1 MIRWI
6 SKKLLNLPH
15 SRILC
20 TQCALMGTALN
31 NNNNIIIFI
40 LMRMKNHFSKM
51 GMALLNAALL
61 STVGFTSCAD
71 DKFHLKDY
79 EETTPSFLGQSI
91 YHELQNRGN
100 YTTVVRLIDDLEY
113 AEVLSKTGSKTLF
126 VANDSAYAEFF
137 KNNPWGVTSYDDLS
151 KNQKRVL
158 LNSSMLNNAYV
169 LEMLANI
176 EGGGKN
182 LCLRQGTSATASDSV
197 TRWAVTELPA
207 TQSTVDMDWF
217 KALREKGDSVYMAL
231 DATDPMMSHFLE
243 GQMKMKSITFA
254 DVEKI
259 MDQPYFL
266 DGKASFGFIN
276 DCRIIDGDIVCL
288 NGYIHLLDKV
298 LLPPGNMAEMIRSNG
313 QTNYFSAML
322 DRFAAPYYNEQLTRQ
337 YKALNDIPADSIYEK
352 RYISNRSQGGGKIA
366 KRPDDLNFGGDQQFL
381 PFDPGW
387 NQYAVSSS
395 TAKEQ
400 DMAAMF
406 VPSDE
411 AMINYFVKGGGVD
424 LIQRYG
430 TLPNTEENLLTNL
443 YQIPLHLIQPLI
455 QNLMKDSFNESVPS
469 KFLTIVNDAQDQM
482 FASYTS
488 EEDYKSHIEKCILA
502 NNGVIYVTNTVD
514 APADYASVIAPAL
527 TASNTQIIRSVVRA
541 DDNFI
546 EGSSYNQAPLKQYFS
561 TYLKAM
567 QSNFSFFVPVDEGL
581 EQYGYVEPAS
591 FATQPFGAKSAN
603 RYYWSFKYD
612 DKTRGAVIPVEATA
626 YNYNMSKGQ
635 QPGTDKKKGN
645 QYVSKVTDD
654 MSTGVG
660 QQKRMNL
667 IEMVDQHILVHDD
680 PAGVNDARTYYL
692 SRNGAPLRLTEK
704 GTFEGK
710 NVGMKVE
717 GGYQVMINDPA
728 EGYTENDHTAVVLEG
743 YDKTQASNGY
753 GNGMTYL
760 IDRPVQPT
768 MRSVY
773 NHFKVP
779 ADNNPYSEFY
789 ELANPEY
796 VSSDL
801 LRACGYFEYPE
812 VDKDGKPTGKMK
824 AMSASEEQSE
834 KLKFLIFARQ
844 NDNVQGTATYCPAN
858 REQLVRF
865 FNNYNYTIYVPTNDQ
880 VAAARAKGLMT
891 WDEINE
897 WVATRTNDFEDDL
910 SSADSIKARTMI
922 TVLVNFVKY
931 HFQDQSVFVDNVT
944 AENQYQTSCID
955 NVTNSYLSL
964 SVTQSPSALSVLD
977 RSGNKV
983 DVVAS
988 EENRNLLAR
997 DICYNAAAA
1006 SASYVKNSSYVVIH
1020 QIDGYLNYNSPEDYK
1035 GLYFEGDHTK
1045 NEMPVGNFDFWN
1057 YATPEE
1063 LNAYTAKYRLR

>member
-1 MIRWI
+1 
-6 SKKLLNLPH
+6 
-15 SRILC
+15 
-20 TQCALMGTALN
+20 
-31 NNNNIIIFI
+31 
-40 LMRMKNHFSKM
+40 MRMKNHFSKM

-79 EETTPSFLGQSI
+79 EESTPEFLGQSI
-91 YHELQNRGN
+91 YHELQNRGEFS
-100 YTTVVRLIDDLEY
+100 TVLRLIDDLEY

-126 VANDSAYAEFF
+126 VANDSAYGEFF
-137 KNNPWGVTSYDDLS
+137 KNNPWGVTSYEGLS

-158 LNSSMLNNAYV
+158 LNNSMLNNAYV
-169 LEMLANI
+169 LEMLANT

-197 TRWAVTELPA
+197 TRWSVDDLPKTLSLTE
-207 TQSTVDMDWF
+207 TDWF
-217 KALREKGDSVYMAL
+217 SQLRSKGDSVYMAL
-231 DATDPMMSHFLE
+231 DATDPMMTHFLE
-243 GQMKMKSITFA
+243 GQMKNKNVTFG

-259 MDQPYFL
+259 MNDVPWIPE
-266 DGKASFGFIN
+266 GTTSFGFIN

-288 NGYIHLLDKV
+288 NGYLHLLDKV
-298 LLPPGNMAEMIRSNG
+298 LLAPGNMAEVIRSNG
-313 QTNYFSAML
+313 NTNYFSAML

-337 YKALNDIPADSIYEK
+337 YKALNDISADSIFEK
-352 RYISNRSQGGGKIA
+352 RYISNRSQGGGKIT
-366 KRPDDLNFGGDQQFL
+366 KRPDGLSFGEQQFL

-395 TAKEQ
+395 TVKEQ

-411 AMINYFVKGGGVD
+411 AMLNYFVYGGGTD

-430 TLPNTEENLLTNL
+430 IAENTEENLLVNL

-469 KFLTIVNDAQDQM
+469 KYLTIVNDAQDQM

-488 EEDYKSHIEKCILA
+488 EEAYKAHIDKCLLA
-502 NNGVIYVTNTVD
+502 NNGVIYITNTVD

-527 TASNTQIIRSVVRA
+527 ISSNTQIVRSVVRA
-541 DDNFI
+541 DDNYI
-546 EGSSYNQAPLKQYFS
+546 EGTSYNNAPLKQYFS

-567 QSNFSFFVPVDEGL
+567 QSNFSFFVPIDEGL
-581 EQYGYVEPAS
+581 EAYGYVEPAS
-591 FATQPFGAKSAN
+591 FATQPFGAKSTN

-626 YNYNMSKGQ
+626 YNYNLAKGQ

-645 QYVSKVTDD
+645 SYVSKVTDN
-654 MSTGVG
+654 MSAGVG

-667 IEMVDQHILVHDD
+667 IEMIDQHILVHDN
-680 PAGVNDARTYYL
+680 PAGVNDGRTYYL
-692 SRNGAPLRLTEK
+692 SRNGAPVRLTEK

-710 NVGMKVE
+710 NIGMKVE

-728 EGYTENDHTAVVLEG
+728 EGYAENDHKAEVLEG
-743 YDKTQASNGY
+743 YDKTSTSNGY

-760 IDRPVQPT
+760 IDRPIQPT

-773 NHFKVP
+773 NHFKANAELSP
-779 ADNNPYSEFY
+779 FYEFY
-789 ELANPEY
+789 ELANPDY
-796 VSSDL
+796 VSDDL
-801 LRACGYFEYPE
+801 LRACGYYKKE
-812 VDKDGKPTGKMK
+812 VLDAKTGLPTGEFKD
-824 AMSASEEQSE
+824 MSSADQQAE
-834 KLKFLIFARQ
+834 KLKFHVFARQ
-844 NDNVQGTATYCPAN
+844 NDNVQGTTTYCPAN
-858 REQLVRF
+858 NEQLVRF
-865 FNNYNYTIYVPTNDQ
+865 FNNYNYTIYVPTNEQ
-880 VAAARAKGLMT
+880 VTAARAKGLMT
-891 WDEINE
+891 WNEIEE
-897 WVATRTNDFEDDL
+897 WVKGRTNDYENELSEADL
-910 SSADSIKARTMI
+910 AKARTMI

-931 HFQDQSVFVDNVT
+931 HFQDQSVFVDNIT
-944 AENQYQTSCID
+944 GTQQYQTSCID

-964 SVTQSPSALSVLD
+964 NVNQSPSTLSVLD
-977 RSGNKV
+977 RSGKTV

-988 EENRNLLAR
+988 EEMRNILAR
-997 DICYNAAAA
+997 DICYNARAA
-1006 SASYVKNSSYVVIH
+1006 SASYIKNSSYVVIH
-1020 QIDGYLNYNSPEDYK
+1020 QIDGYLNFNSPEDYK
-1035 GLYFEGDHTK
+1035 GIYFEGDPTK

>member
-1 MIRWI
+1 
-6 SKKLLNLPH
+6 
-15 SRILC
+15 
-20 TQCALMGTALN
+20 
-31 NNNNIIIFI
+31 
-40 LMRMKNHFSKM
+40 MRMKNHFSKM
-51 GMALLNAALL
+51 GKALLNAALL

-79 EETTPSFLGQSI
+79 EDSKPSFLGQSI
-91 YHELQNRGN
+91 YHELQNRGE
-100 YTTVVRLIDDLEY
+100 YSTVLRLIDDLEY

-126 VANDSAYAEFF
+126 VANDEAYAKFF
-137 KNNPWGVTSYDDLS
+137 AEGGNPWGVRSYDDLS

-158 LNSSMLNNAYV
+158 LNNSMLNNAYV
-169 LEMLANI
+169 LEMLANT

-197 TRWAVTELPA
+197 TRWAVTELPQ
-207 TQSTVDMDWF
+207 TLSLTETDWF
-217 KALREKGDSVYMAL
+217 KQLRSKGDSVYMAL
-231 DATDPMMSHFLE
+231 DSTDPMMSHFLE
-243 GQMKMKSITFA
+243 GQMKEKNITTG
-254 DVEKI
+254 DIEKI
-259 MDQPYFL
+259 MGQPWIP
-266 DGKASFGFIN
+266 DGTTSFGFIN
-276 DCRIIDGDIVCL
+276 DCRIIDGDVVCL
-288 NGYIHLLDKV
+288 NGYIHVLDKV
-298 LLPPGNMAEMIRSNG
+298 LLAPGNMAEVIRSNG
-313 QTNYFSAML
+313 QTNLFSAML

-337 YKALNDIPADSIYEK
+337 YKALNDIPADSVFEK

-366 KRPDDLNFGGDQQFL
+366 KRPDGLSFGEQQFL

-395 TAKEQ
+395 TVKEQ

-411 AMINYFVKGGGVD
+411 AMINYFVRGGGTD

-430 TLPNTEENLLTNL
+430 ILDNTEENLLMNL

-482 FASYTS
+482 FASYS
-488 EEDYKSHIEKCILA
+488 SLEDYKLHIEKCLLA

-527 TASNTQIIRSVVRA
+527 TSSNTQIVRSVVRA

-546 EGSSYNQAPLKQYFS
+546 EGTSYNQAPLKQYFS

-567 QSNFSFFVPVDEGL
+567 QSHFSFFVPVDEGL
-581 EQYGYVEPAS
+581 GNYGYVEPVS
-591 FATQPFGAKSAN
+591 YATQPFGAKSNN
-603 RYYWSFKYD
+603 RWYWSFKYD
-612 DKTRGAVIPVEATA
+612 DVTRGAVIPVEATA
-626 YNYNMSKGQ
+626 YIYNMSKGQ

-645 QYVSKVTDD
+645 SYVSKVTDA
-654 MSTGVG
+654 MGSGVG
-660 QQKRMNL
+660 QQKRLNL
-667 IEMVDQHILVHDD
+667 IEMVDQHILVHED
-680 PAGVNDARTYYL
+680 PVGINDERTYYL

-717 GGYQVMINDPA
+717 GGFQVMINDPA

-743 YDKTQASNGY
+743 YDKTAASNGY

-796 VSSDL
+796 VSAEL
-801 LRACGYFEYPE
+801 LQACGYFNLEE
-812 VDKDGKPTGKMK
+812 IDAKTGKPKL
-824 AMSASEEQSE
+824 MSSQDQQAE
-834 KLKFLIFARQ
+834 KLKFHIFARQ
-844 NDNVQGTATYCPAN
+844 NDNVQGTSTYCPAN
-858 REQLVRF
+858 KEQLVRF

-880 VAAARAKGLMT
+880 VAVARANGLMT
-891 WDEINE
+891 WDEIYA
-897 WVATRTNDFEDDL
+897 WVAEKTNDYEDDL
-910 SSADSIKARTMI
+910 SEADRVKARTMI

-944 AENQYQTSCID
+944 AQNQYQTSCID

-964 SVTQSPSALSVLD
+964 NVIQSPSALSVLD
-977 RSGNKV
+977 RSGNTV

-1006 SASYVKNSSYVVIH
+1006 SASYIKNSSYVVIH
-1020 QIDGYLNYNSPEDYK
+1020 QIDGYLNYNSDADYE
-1035 GLYFEGDHTK
+1035 GLYFEGDETK
-1045 NEMPVGNFDFWN
+1045 NLMPKGRFDFWN
-1057 YATPEE
+1057 YAKPEQLE
-1063 LNAYTAKYRLR
+1063 SYVAKYRLR

>member
-1 MIRWI
+1 
-6 SKKLLNLPH
+6 
-15 SRILC
+15 
-20 TQCALMGTALN
+20 
-31 NNNNIIIFI
+31 
-40 LMRMKNHFSKM
+40 M

-79 EETTPSFLGQSI
+79 EESTPEFLGQSI
-91 YHELQNRGN
+91 YHELQNRGEFS
-100 YTTVVRLIDDLEY
+100 TVLRLIDDLEY

-126 VANDSAYAEFF
+126 VANDSAYGEFF
-137 KNNPWGVTSYDDLS
+137 KNNPWGVTSYEGLS

-158 LNSSMLNNAYV
+158 LNNSMLNNAYV
-169 LEMLANI
+169 LEMLANT

-197 TRWAVTELPA
+197 TRWSVDDLPKTLSLTE
-207 TQSTVDMDWF
+207 TDWF
-217 KALREKGDSVYMAL
+217 SQLRSKGDSVYMAL
-231 DATDPMMSHFLE
+231 DATDPMMTHFLE
-243 GQMKMKSITFA
+243 GQMKNKNVTFG

-259 MDQPYFL
+259 MNDVPWIPE
-266 DGKASFGFIN
+266 GTTSFGFIN

-288 NGYIHLLDKV
+288 NGYLHLLDKV
-298 LLPPGNMAEMIRSNG
+298 LLAPGNMAEVIRSNG
-313 QTNYFSAML
+313 NTNYFSAML

-337 YKALNDIPADSIYEK
+337 YKALNDISADSIFEK
-352 RYISNRSQGGGKIA
+352 RYISNRSQGGGKIT
-366 KRPDDLNFGGDQQFL
+366 KRPDGLSFGEQQFL

-395 TAKEQ
+395 TVKEQ

-411 AMINYFVKGGGVD
+411 AMLNYFVYGGGTD

-430 TLPNTEENLLTNL
+430 IAENTEENLLVNL

-469 KFLTIVNDAQDQM
+469 KYLTIVNDAQDQM

-488 EEDYKSHIEKCILA
+488 EEAYKAHIDKCLLA
-502 NNGVIYVTNTVD
+502 NNGVIYITNTVD

-527 TASNTQIIRSVVRA
+527 ISSNTQIVRSVVRA
-541 DDNFI
+541 DDNYI
-546 EGSSYNQAPLKQYFS
+546 EGTSYNNAPLKQYFS

-567 QSNFSFFVPVDEGL
+567 QSNFSFFVPIDEGL
-581 EQYGYVEPAS
+581 EAYGYVEPAS
-591 FATQPFGAKSAN
+591 FATQPFGAKSTN

-626 YNYNMSKGQ
+626 YNYNLAKGQ

-645 QYVSKVTDD
+645 SYVSKVTDN
-654 MSTGVG
+654 MSAGVG

-667 IEMVDQHILVHDD
+667 IEMIDQHILVHDN
-680 PAGVNDARTYYL
+680 PAGVNDGRTYYL
-692 SRNGAPLRLTEK
+692 SRNGAPVRLTEK

-710 NVGMKVE
+710 NIGMKVE

-728 EGYTENDHTAVVLEG
+728 EGYAENDHKAEVLEG
-743 YDKTQASNGY
+743 YDKTSTSNGY

-760 IDRPVQPT
+760 IDRPIQPT

-773 NHFKVP
+773 NHFKANAELSP
-779 ADNNPYSEFY
+779 FYEFY
-789 ELANPEY
+789 ELANPDY
-796 VSSDL
+796 VSDDL
-801 LRACGYFEYPE
+801 LRACGYYKQE
-812 VDKDGKPTGKMK
+812 VLDAKTGLPTGEFKD
-824 AMSASEEQSE
+824 MSSADQQAE
-834 KLKFLIFARQ
+834 KLKFHVFARQ
-844 NDNVQGTATYCPAN
+844 NDNVQGTTTYCPAN
-858 REQLVRF
+858 NEQLVRF
-865 FNNYNYTIYVPTNDQ
+865 FNNYNYTIYVPTNEQ
-880 VAAARAKGLMT
+880 VTAARAKGLMT
-891 WDEINE
+891 WNEIEE
-897 WVATRTNDFEDDL
+897 WVKGRTNDYENELSEADL
-910 SSADSIKARTMI
+910 AKARTMI

-931 HFQDQSVFVDNVT
+931 HFQDQSVFVDNVSGSQ
-944 AENQYQTSCID
+944 QYQTSCID

-964 SVTQSPSALSVLD
+964 DVNQSPSTLSVLD
-977 RSGNKV
+977 RSGKTV

-988 EENRNLLAR
+988 EELRNILAR
-997 DICYNAAAA
+997 DICYNARAA
-1006 SASYVKNSSYVVIH
+1006 SASYIKNSSYVVIH
-1020 QIDGYLNYNSPEDYK
+1020 QIDGYLNFNSPEDYK
-1035 GLYFEGDHTK
+1035 GIYFEGDPTK

>member
-1 MIRWI
+1 
-6 SKKLLNLPH
+6 
-15 SRILC
+15 
-20 TQCALMGTALN
+20 
-31 NNNNIIIFI
+31 
-40 LMRMKNHFSKM
+40 M

-79 EETTPSFLGQSI
+79 EESTPEFLGQSI
-91 YHELQNRGN
+91 YHELQNRGEFS
-100 YTTVVRLIDDLEY
+100 TVLRLIDDLEY

-126 VANDSAYAEFF
+126 VANDSAYGEFF
-137 KNNPWGVTSYDDLS
+137 KNNPWGVTSYEGLS

-158 LNSSMLNNAYV
+158 LNNSMLNNAYV
-169 LEMLANI
+169 LEMLANT

-197 TRWAVTELPA
+197 TRWSVDDLPKTLSLTE
-207 TQSTVDMDWF
+207 TDWF
-217 KALREKGDSVYMAL
+217 SQLRSKGDSVYMAL
-231 DATDPMMSHFLE
+231 DATDPMMTHFLE
-243 GQMKMKSITFA
+243 GQMKNKNVTFG

-259 MDQPYFL
+259 MNDVPWIPE
-266 DGKASFGFIN
+266 GTTSFGFIN

-288 NGYIHLLDKV
+288 NGYLHLLDKV
-298 LLPPGNMAEMIRSNG
+298 LLAPGNMAEVIRSNG
-313 QTNYFSAML
+313 NTNYFSAML

-337 YKALNDIPADSIYEK
+337 YKALNDISADSIFEK
-352 RYISNRSQGGGKIA
+352 RYISNRSQGGGKIT
-366 KRPDDLNFGGDQQFL
+366 KRPDGLSFGEQQFL

-395 TAKEQ
+395 TVKEQ

-411 AMINYFVKGGGVD
+411 AMLNYFVYGGGTD

-430 TLPNTEENLLTNL
+430 IAENTEENLLVNL

-469 KFLTIVNDAQDQM
+469 KYLTIVNDAQDQM

-488 EEDYKSHIEKCILA
+488 EEAYKAHIDKCLLA
-502 NNGVIYVTNTVD
+502 NNGVIYITNTVD

-527 TASNTQIIRSVVRA
+527 ISSNTQIVRSVVRA
-541 DDNFI
+541 DDNYI
-546 EGSSYNQAPLKQYFS
+546 EGTSYNNAPLKQYFS

-567 QSNFSFFVPVDEGL
+567 QSNFSFFVPIDEGL
-581 EQYGYVEPAS
+581 EAYGYVEPAS
-591 FATQPFGAKSAN
+591 FATQPFGAKSTN

-626 YNYNMSKGQ
+626 YNYNLAKGQ

-645 QYVSKVTDD
+645 SYVSKVTDN
-654 MSTGVG
+654 MSAGVG

-667 IEMVDQHILVHDD
+667 IEMIDQHILVHDN
-680 PAGVNDARTYYL
+680 PAGVNDGRTYYL
-692 SRNGAPLRLTEK
+692 SRNGAPVRLTEK

-710 NVGMKVE
+710 NIGMKVE

-728 EGYTENDHTAVVLEG
+728 EGYAENDHKAEVLEG
-743 YDKTQASNGY
+743 YDKTSTSNGY

-760 IDRPVQPT
+760 IDRPIQPT

-773 NHFKVP
+773 NHFKANAELSP
-779 ADNNPYSEFY
+779 FYEFY
-789 ELANPEY
+789 ELANPDY
-796 VSSDL
+796 VSDDL
-801 LRACGYFEYPE
+801 LRACGYYKQE
-812 VDKDGKPTGKMK
+812 VLDAKTGLPTGEFKD
-824 AMSASEEQSE
+824 MSSADQQAE
-834 KLKFLIFARQ
+834 KLKFHVFARQ
-844 NDNVQGTATYCPAN
+844 NDNVQGTTTYCPAN
-858 REQLVRF
+858 NEQLVRF
-865 FNNYNYTIYVPTNDQ
+865 FNNYNYTIYVPTNEQ
-880 VAAARAKGLMT
+880 VTAARAKGLMT
-891 WDEINE
+891 WNEIEE
-897 WVATRTNDFEDDL
+897 WVKGRTNDYENELSEADL
-910 SSADSIKARTMI
+910 AKARTMI

-931 HFQDQSVFVDNVT
+931 HFQDQSVFVDNIT
-944 AENQYQTSCID
+944 GTQQYQTSCID

-964 SVTQSPSALSVLD
+964 DVNQSPSTLSVLD
-977 RSGNKV
+977 RSGKTV

-988 EENRNLLAR
+988 EEMRNILAR
-997 DICYNAAAA
+997 DICYNARAA
-1006 SASYVKNSSYVVIH
+1006 SASYIKNSSYVVIH
-1020 QIDGYLNYNSPEDYK
+1020 QIDGYLNFNSPEDYK
-1035 GLYFEGDHTK
+1035 GIYFEGDPTK

>member
-1 MIRWI
+1 
-6 SKKLLNLPH
+6 
-15 SRILC
+15 
-20 TQCALMGTALN
+20 
-31 NNNNIIIFI
+31 
-40 LMRMKNHFSKM
+40 
-51 GMALLNAALL
+51 
-61 STVGFTSCAD
+61 
-71 DKFHLKDY
+71 
-79 EETTPSFLGQSI
+79 
-91 YHELQNRGN
+91 
-100 YTTVVRLIDDLEY
+100 
-113 AEVLSKTGSKTLF
+113 
-126 VANDSAYAEFF
+126 
-137 KNNPWGVTSYDDLS
+137 
-151 KNQKRVL
+151 
-158 LNSSMLNNAYV
+158 
-169 LEMLANI
+169 
-176 EGGGKN
+176 
-182 LCLRQGTSATASDSV
+182 
-197 TRWAVTELPA
+197 
-207 TQSTVDMDWF
+207 
-217 KALREKGDSVYMAL
+217 L

-259 MDQPYFL
+259 MNNVPWIPE
-266 DGKASFGFIN
+266 GATSFGFIN

-469 KFLTIVNDAQDQM
+469 KYLTIVNDAQDQM

-488 EEDYKSHIEKCILA
+488 EEDYKSHIDKCILA

-546 EGSSYNQAPLKQYFS
+546 EGSSYNNAPLKQYFS

-591 FATQPFGAKSAN
+591 FATQPFGAKSTN

-612 DKTRGAVIPVEATA
+612 DVTRGAVIPVEATA

-645 QYVSKVTDD
+645 QYVSKVTDN
-654 MSTGVG
+654 MSAGVG

-680 PAGVNDARTYYL
+680 PVGVNDARTYYL

-753 GNGMTYL
+753 GNGMT
-760 IDRPVQPT
+760 
-768 MRSVY
+768 
-773 NHFKVP
+773 
-779 ADNNPYSEFY
+779 
-789 ELANPEY
+789 
-796 VSSDL
+796 
-801 LRACGYFEYPE
+801 
-812 VDKDGKPTGKMK
+812 
-824 AMSASEEQSE
+824 
-834 KLKFLIFARQ
+834 
-844 NDNVQGTATYCPAN
+844 
-858 REQLVRF
+858 
-865 FNNYNYTIYVPTNDQ
+865 
-880 VAAARAKGLMT
+880 
-891 WDEINE
+891 
-897 WVATRTNDFEDDL
+897 
-910 SSADSIKARTMI
+910 
-922 TVLVNFVKY
+922 
-931 HFQDQSVFVDNVT
+931 
-944 AENQYQTSCID
+944 
-955 NVTNSYLSL
+955 
-964 SVTQSPSALSVLD
+964 
-977 RSGNKV
+977 
-983 DVVAS
+983 
-988 EENRNLLAR
+988 
-997 DICYNAAAA
+997 
-1006 SASYVKNSSYVVIH
+1006 
-1020 QIDGYLNYNSPEDYK
+1020 
-1035 GLYFEGDHTK
+1035 
-1045 NEMPVGNFDFWN
+1045 
-1057 YATPEE
+1057 
-1063 LNAYTAKYRLR
+1063 

>member
-1 MIRWI
+1 
-6 SKKLLNLPH
+6 
-15 SRILC
+15 
-20 TQCALMGTALN
+20 
-31 NNNNIIIFI
+31 
-40 LMRMKNHFSKM
+40 MRMKNHFSKM
-51 GMALLNAALL
+51 GKALLNAALL

-71 DKFHLKDY
+71 DKFHLKDF
-79 EETTPSFLGQSI
+79 EDSKPSFLGQSI
-91 YHELQNRGN
+91 YHELQNRGE
-100 YTTVVRLIDDLEY
+100 YSTVLRLIDDLEY

-126 VANDSAYAEFF
+126 VANDEAYAKFF
-137 KNNPWGVTSYDDLS
+137 AEGGNPWGVRSYDDLS

-158 LNSSMLNNAYV
+158 LNNSMLNNAYV
-169 LEMLANI
+169 LEMLANT

-197 TRWAVTELPA
+197 TRWAVTELPQ
-207 TQSTVDMDWF
+207 TLSLTETDWF
-217 KALREKGDSVYMAL
+217 KQLRSKGDSVYMAL
-231 DATDPMMSHFLE
+231 DSTDPMMSHFLE
-243 GQMKMKSITFA
+243 GQMKEKNITTG
-254 DVEKI
+254 DIEKI
-259 MDQPYFL
+259 MGQPWIP
-266 DGKASFGFIN
+266 DGTTSFGFVN
-276 DCRIIDGDIVCL
+276 DCRIIDGDVVCL
-288 NGYIHLLDKV
+288 NGYIHVLDKV
-298 LLPPGNMAEMIRSNG
+298 LLAPGNMAEVIRSNG
-313 QTNYFSAML
+313 QTNLFSAML

-337 YKALNDIPADSIYEK
+337 YKALNDIPADSVFEK

-366 KRPDDLNFGGDQQFL
+366 KRPDGLSFGEQQFL

-395 TAKEQ
+395 TVKEQ

-411 AMINYFVKGGGVD
+411 AMINYFVRGGGTD

-430 TLPNTEENLLTNL
+430 ILDNTEENLLMNL

-482 FASYTS
+482 FASYS
-488 EEDYKSHIEKCILA
+488 SLEDYKLHIEKCLLA

-527 TASNTQIIRSVVRA
+527 TSNNTQIVRSVVRA

-546 EGSSYNQAPLKQYFS
+546 EGTSYNQAPLKQYFS

-567 QSNFSFFVPVDEGL
+567 QSHFSFFVPVDEGL
-581 EQYGYVEPAS
+581 GNYGYVEPVS
-591 FATQPFGAKSAN
+591 YATQPFGAKSNN
-603 RYYWSFKYD
+603 RWYWSFKYD
-612 DKTRGAVIPVEATA
+612 DVTRGAVIPVEATA
-626 YNYNMSKGQ
+626 YVYNMSKGQ

-645 QYVSKVTDD
+645 SYVSKVTDA
-654 MSTGVG
+654 MGSGVG
-660 QQKRMNL
+660 QQKRLNL
-667 IEMVDQHILVHDD
+667 IEMVDQHILVHED
-680 PAGVNDARTYYL
+680 PAGINDERTYYL

-717 GGYQVMINDPA
+717 GGFQVMINDPA

-743 YDKTQASNGY
+743 YDKTAASNGY

-796 VSSDL
+796 VSAEL
-801 LRACGYFEYPE
+801 LQACGYFNLEE
-812 VDKDGKPTGKMK
+812 IDAKTGKPKL
-824 AMSASEEQSE
+824 MSSQDQQAE
-834 KLKFLIFARQ
+834 KLKFHIFARQ
-844 NDNVQGTATYCPAN
+844 NDNVQGTSTYCPAN
-858 REQLVRF
+858 KEQLVRF
-865 FNNYNYTIYVPTNDQ
+865 FNNYNYTIYVPTNEQ
-880 VAAARAKGLMT
+880 VQAARDMGLMT
-891 WDEINE
+891 WDEIYA
-897 WVATRTNDFEDDL
+897 WVAEKTNDYEDDL

-944 AENQYQTSCID
+944 AQNQYQTSCID

-964 SVTQSPSALSVLD
+964 NVIQSPSALSVLD
-977 RSGNKV
+977 RSGKTV

-1006 SASYVKNSSYVVIH
+1006 SASYIKNSSYVVIH
-1020 QIDGYLNYNSPEDYK
+1020 QIDGYLNYNSDADYE
-1035 GLYFEGDHTK
+1035 GLYFEGDETK
-1045 NEMPVGNFDFWN
+1045 NLMPKGRFDFWN
-1057 YATPEE
+1057 YAKPEQLE
-1063 LNAYTAKYRLR
+1063 SYVAKYRLR

>member
-1 MIRWI
+1 
-6 SKKLLNLPH
+6 
-15 SRILC
+15 
-20 TQCALMGTALN
+20 
-31 NNNNIIIFI
+31 
-40 LMRMKNHFSKM
+40 MRMKNHFSKM
-51 GMALLNAALL
+51 GKALLNAALL

-71 DKFHLKDY
+71 DKFHLKDF
-79 EETTPSFLGQSI
+79 EDSKPSFLGQSI
-91 YHELQNRGN
+91 YHELQNRGE
-100 YTTVVRLIDDLEY
+100 YSTVLRLIDDLEY

-126 VANDSAYAEFF
+126 VANDEAYAKFF
-137 KNNPWGVTSYDDLS
+137 AEGGNPWGVRSYDDLS

-158 LNSSMLNNAYV
+158 LNNSMLNNAYV
-169 LEMLANI
+169 LEMLANT

-197 TRWAVTELPA
+197 TRWAVTELPQ
-207 TQSTVDMDWF
+207 TLSLTETDWF
-217 KALREKGDSVYMAL
+217 KQLRSKGDSVYMAL
-231 DATDPMMSHFLE
+231 DSTDPMMSHFLE
-243 GQMKMKSITFA
+243 GQMKEKNITTG
-254 DVEKI
+254 DIEKI
-259 MDQPYFL
+259 MGQPWIP
-266 DGKASFGFIN
+266 DGTTSFGFIN
-276 DCRIIDGDIVCL
+276 DCRIIDGDVVCL
-288 NGYIHLLDKV
+288 NGYIHILDKV
-298 LLPPGNMAEMIRSNG
+298 LLAPGNMAEVIRSNG
-313 QTNYFSAML
+313 QTNLFSAML

-337 YKALNDIPADSIYEK
+337 YKALNDIPADSVFEK
-352 RYISNRSQGGGKIA
+352 RYISNRSQGGGKVYR
-366 KRPDDLNFGGDQQFL
+366 RPDGLSFGEQQFL

-395 TAKEQ
+395 TVKEQ

-411 AMINYFVKGGGVD
+411 AMINYFVKGGGTD

-430 TLPNTEENLLTNL
+430 ILDNTEENLLMNL

-482 FASYTS
+482 FASYS
-488 EEDYKSHIEKCILA
+488 SLEDYKLHIEKCLLA

-527 TASNTQIIRSVVRA
+527 TSSNTQIVRSVVRA

-546 EGSSYNQAPLKQYFS
+546 EGTSYNQAPLKQYFS

-567 QSNFSFFVPVDEGL
+567 QSHFSFFVPVDEGL
-581 EQYGYVEPAS
+581 GNYGYVEPVS
-591 FATQPFGAKSAN
+591 FATQPFGAKSNN
-603 RYYWSFKYD
+603 RWYWSFKYD
-612 DKTRGAVIPVEATA
+612 DVTRGAVIPVEATA
-626 YNYNMSKGQ
+626 YIYNMSKGQ

-645 QYVSKVTDD
+645 SYVSKVTDA
-654 MSTGVG
+654 MVLGVG
-660 QQKRMNL
+660 QQKRLNL
-667 IEMVDQHILVHDD
+667 IEMVDQHILVHED
-680 PAGVNDARTYYL
+680 PAGINDERTYYL

-717 GGYQVMINDPA
+717 GGFQVMINDPA

-743 YDKTQASNGY
+743 YDKTAASNGY

-796 VSSDL
+796 VSAEL
-801 LRACGYFEYPE
+801 LQACGYFDLDEI
-812 VDKDGKPTGKMK
+812 DAKTGKPKL
-824 AMSASEEQSE
+824 MSTADQQAE
-834 KLKFLIFARQ
+834 KLKFHIFARQ
-844 NDNVQGTATYCPAN
+844 NDNVQGTTTYCPAN
-858 REQLVRF
+858 KEQLVRF

-891 WDEINE
+891 WDEIYE
-897 WVATRTNDFEDDL
+897 WVKIRTNDYDEDLTEEDR
-910 SSADSIKARTMI
+910 AKARTMI

-944 AENQYQTSCID
+944 AQNQYQTSCID
-955 NVTNSYLSL
+955 NVTNSYISL
-964 SVTQSPSALSVLD
+964 NVIQSPSALSVLD
-977 RSGNKV
+977 RSGNTV

-1006 SASYVKNSSYVVIH
+1006 SASYIKNSSYVVIH
-1020 QIDGYLNYNSPEDYK
+1020 QIDGYLNYNSDADYE
-1035 GLYFEGDHTK
+1035 GLCKDGDPNK
-1045 NEMPVGNFDFWN
+1045 KMPKGNFDFWN
-1057 YATPEE
+1057 YAKPEQLE
-1063 LNAYTAKYRLR
+1063 SYVAKYRLR

>member
-1 MIRWI
+1 
-6 SKKLLNLPH
+6 
-15 SRILC
+15 
-20 TQCALMGTALN
+20 
-31 NNNNIIIFI
+31 
-40 LMRMKNHFSKM
+40 MRMKNHFSKM

-79 EETTPSFLGQSI
+79 EESTPEFLGQSI
-91 YHELQNRGN
+91 YHELQNRGEFS
-100 YTTVVRLIDDLEY
+100 TVLRLIDDLEY

-126 VANDSAYAEFF
+126 VANDSAYGEFF
-137 KNNPWGVTSYDDLS
+137 KNNPWGVTSYEGLS

-158 LNSSMLNNAYV
+158 LNNSMLNNAYV
-169 LEMLANI
+169 LEMLANT

-197 TRWAVTELPA
+197 TRWSVDDLPKTLSLTE
-207 TQSTVDMDWF
+207 TDWF
-217 KALREKGDSVYMAL
+217 SQLRSKGDSVYMAL
-231 DATDPMMSHFLE
+231 DATDPMMTHFLE
-243 GQMKMKSITFA
+243 GQMKNKNVTFG

-259 MDQPYFL
+259 MNDVPWIPE
-266 DGKASFGFIN
+266 GTTSFGFIN

-288 NGYIHLLDKV
+288 NGYLHLLDKV
-298 LLPPGNMAEMIRSNG
+298 LLAPGNMAEVIRSNG
-313 QTNYFSAML
+313 NTNYFSAML

-337 YKALNDIPADSIYEK
+337 YKALNDISADSIFEK
-352 RYISNRSQGGGKIA
+352 RYISNRSQGGGKIT
-366 KRPDDLNFGGDQQFL
+366 KRPDGLSFGEQQFL

-395 TAKEQ
+395 TVKEQ

-411 AMINYFVKGGGVD
+411 AMLNYFVYGGGTD

-430 TLPNTEENLLTNL
+430 IAENTEENLLVNL

-469 KFLTIVNDAQDQM
+469 KYLTIVNDAQDQM

-488 EEDYKSHIEKCILA
+488 EEAYKAHIDKCLLA
-502 NNGVIYVTNTVD
+502 NNGVIYITNTVD

-527 TASNTQIIRSVVRA
+527 ISSNTQIVRSVVRA
-541 DDNFI
+541 DDNYI
-546 EGSSYNQAPLKQYFS
+546 EGTSYNNAPLKQYFS

-567 QSNFSFFVPVDEGL
+567 QSNFSFFVPIDEGL
-581 EQYGYVEPAS
+581 EAYGYVEPAS
-591 FATQPFGAKSAN
+591 FATQPFGAKSTN

-626 YNYNMSKGQ
+626 YNYNLAKGQ

-645 QYVSKVTDD
+645 SYVSKVTDN
-654 MSTGVG
+654 MSAGVG

-667 IEMVDQHILVHDD
+667 IEMIDQHILVHDN
-680 PAGVNDARTYYL
+680 PAGVNDGRTYYL
-692 SRNGAPLRLTEK
+692 SRNGAPVRLTEK

-710 NVGMKVE
+710 NIGMKVE

-728 EGYTENDHTAVVLEG
+728 EGYAENDHKAEVLEG
-743 YDKTQASNGY
+743 YDKTSTSNGY

-760 IDRPVQPT
+760 IDRPIQPT

-773 NHFKVP
+773 NHFKANAELSP
-779 ADNNPYSEFY
+779 FYEFY
-789 ELANPEY
+789 ELANPDY
-796 VSSDL
+796 VSDDL
-801 LRACGYFEYPE
+801 LRACGYYKQE
-812 VDKDGKPTGKMK
+812 VLDAKTGLPTGEFKD
-824 AMSASEEQSE
+824 MSSADQQAE
-834 KLKFLIFARQ
+834 KLKFHVFARQ
-844 NDNVQGTATYCPAN
+844 NDNVQGTTTYCPAN
-858 REQLVRF
+858 NEQLVRF
-865 FNNYNYTIYVPTNDQ
+865 FNNYNYTIYVPTNEQ
-880 VAAARAKGLMT
+880 VTAARAKGLMT
-891 WDEINE
+891 WNEIEE
-897 WVATRTNDFEDDL
+897 WVKGRTNDYENELSEADL
-910 SSADSIKARTMI
+910 AKARTMI

-944 AENQYQTSCID
+944 GTQQYQTSCID

-964 SVTQSPSALSVLD
+964 DVNQSPSALSVLD
-977 RSGNKV
+977 RSGKTV

-988 EENRNLLAR
+988 EEMRNILAR
-997 DICYNAAAA
+997 DICYNARAA
-1006 SASYVKNSSYVVIH
+1006 SASYIKNSSYVVIH
-1020 QIDGYLNYNSPEDYK
+1020 QIDGYLNFNSPEDYK
-1035 GLYFEGDHTK
+1035 GIYFEGDPTK

>member
-1 MIRWI
+1 
-6 SKKLLNLPH
+6 
-15 SRILC
+15 
-20 TQCALMGTALN
+20 
-31 NNNNIIIFI
+31 
-40 LMRMKNHFSKM
+40 M

-79 EETTPSFLGQSI
+79 EESTPEFLGQSI
-91 YHELQNRGN
+91 YHELQNRGEFS
-100 YTTVVRLIDDLEY
+100 TVLRLIDDLEY

-126 VANDSAYAEFF
+126 VANDSAYGEFF
-137 KNNPWGVTSYDDLS
+137 KNNPWGVTSYEGLS

-158 LNSSMLNNAYV
+158 LNNSMLNNAYV
-169 LEMLANI
+169 LEMLANT

-197 TRWAVTELPA
+197 TRWSVADLPMTLSLTE
-207 TQSTVDMDWF
+207 TDWF
-217 KALREKGDSVYMAL
+217 SQLRSKGDSVYMAL
-231 DATDPMMSHFLE
+231 DATDPMMTHFLE
-243 GQMKMKSITFA
+243 GQMKNKNITFG

-259 MDQPYFL
+259 MNDVPWIPE
-266 DGKASFGFIN
+266 GTTSFGFIN

-288 NGYIHLLDKV
+288 NGYLHLLDKV
-298 LLPPGNMAEMIRSNG
+298 LLAPGNMAEVIRSNG
-313 QTNYFSAML
+313 NTNYFSAML

-337 YKALNDIPADSIYEK
+337 YKALNDISADSIFEK
-352 RYISNRSQGGGKIA
+352 RYISNRSQGGGKIT
-366 KRPDDLNFGGDQQFL
+366 KRPDGLSFGEQQFL

-395 TAKEQ
+395 TVKEQ

-411 AMINYFVKGGGVD
+411 AMLNYFVYGGGTD

-430 TLPNTEENLLTNL
+430 IAENTEENLLVNL

-469 KFLTIVNDAQDQM
+469 KYLTIVNDAQDQM

-488 EEDYKSHIEKCILA
+488 EEAYKAHIDKCLLA
-502 NNGVIYVTNTVD
+502 NNGVIYITNTVD

-527 TASNTQIIRSVVRA
+527 ISSNTQIVRSVVRA
-541 DDNFI
+541 DDNYI
-546 EGSSYNQAPLKQYFS
+546 EGTSYNNAPLKQYFS

-567 QSNFSFFVPVDEGL
+567 QSNFSFFVPIDEGL
-581 EQYGYVEPAS
+581 EAYGYVEPAS
-591 FATQPFGAKSAN
+591 FATQPFGAKSTN

-626 YNYNMSKGQ
+626 YNYNLAKGQ

-645 QYVSKVTDD
+645 SYVSKVTDN
-654 MSTGVG
+654 MSAGVG

-667 IEMVDQHILVHDD
+667 IEMIDQHILVHDN
-680 PAGVNDARTYYL
+680 PAGVNDGRTYYL
-692 SRNGAPLRLTEK
+692 SRNGAPVRLTEK

-710 NVGMKVE
+710 NIGMKVE

-728 EGYTENDHTAVVLEG
+728 EGYAENDHKAEVLEG
-743 YDKTQASNGY
+743 YDKTSTSNGY

-760 IDRPVQPT
+760 IDRPIQPT

-773 NHFKVP
+773 NHFKANAELSP
-779 ADNNPYSEFY
+779 FYEFY
-789 ELANPEY
+789 ELANPDY
-796 VSSDL
+796 VSDDL
-801 LRACGYFEYPE
+801 LRACGYYKQE
-812 VDKDGKPTGKMK
+812 VLDAKTGLPTGEFKD
-824 AMSASEEQSE
+824 MSSADQQAE
-834 KLKFLIFARQ
+834 KLKFHVFARQ
-844 NDNVQGTATYCPAN
+844 NDNVQGTTTYCPAN
-858 REQLVRF
+858 NEQLVRF
-865 FNNYNYTIYVPTNDQ
+865 FNNYNYTIYVPTNEQ
-880 VAAARAKGLMT
+880 VTAARAKGLMT
-891 WDEINE
+891 WNEIEE
-897 WVATRTNDFEDDL
+897 WVKGRTNDYEDELSEADL
-910 SSADSIKARTMI
+910 AKARTMI

-931 HFQDQSVFVDNVT
+931 HFQDQSVFVDNISGT
-944 AENQYQTSCID
+944 QQYQTSCID

-964 SVTQSPSALSVLD
+964 DVNQSPSTLSVLD
-977 RSGNKV
+977 RSGKTV

-988 EENRNLLAR
+988 EEMRNILAR
-997 DICYNAAAA
+997 DICYNARAA
-1006 SASYVKNSSYVVIH
+1006 SASYIKNSSYVVIH
-1020 QIDGYLNYNSPEDYK
+1020 QIDGYLNFNSPEDYK
-1035 GLYFEGDHTK
+1035 GIYFEGDPTK

>member
-1 MIRWI
+1 
-6 SKKLLNLPH
+6 
-15 SRILC
+15 
-20 TQCALMGTALN
+20 
-31 NNNNIIIFI
+31 
-40 LMRMKNHFSKM
+40 MRMKNHFSKM

-79 EETTPSFLGQSI
+79 EESTPEFLGQSI
-91 YHELQNRGN
+91 YHELQNRGEFS
-100 YTTVVRLIDDLEY
+100 TVLRLIDDLEY

-126 VANDSAYAEFF
+126 VANDSAYGEFF
-137 KNNPWGVTSYDDLS
+137 KNNPWGVTSYEGLS

-158 LNSSMLNNAYV
+158 LNNSMLNNAYV
-169 LEMLANI
+169 LEMLANT

-197 TRWAVTELPA
+197 TRWSVADLPMTLSLTE
-207 TQSTVDMDWF
+207 TDWF
-217 KALREKGDSVYMAL
+217 SQLRSKGDSVYMAL
-231 DATDPMMSHFLE
+231 DATDPMMTHFLE
-243 GQMKMKSITFA
+243 GQMKNKNITFG

-259 MDQPYFL
+259 MNDVPWIPE
-266 DGKASFGFIN
+266 GTTSFGFIN

-288 NGYIHLLDKV
+288 NGYLHLLDKV
-298 LLPPGNMAEMIRSNG
+298 LLAPGNMAEVIRSNG
-313 QTNYFSAML
+313 NTNYFSAML

-337 YKALNDIPADSIYEK
+337 YKALNDISADSIFEK
-352 RYISNRSQGGGKIA
+352 RYISNRSQGGGKIT
-366 KRPDDLNFGGDQQFL
+366 KRPDGLSFGEQQFL

-395 TAKEQ
+395 TVKEQ

-411 AMINYFVKGGGVD
+411 AMLNYFVYGGGTD

-430 TLPNTEENLLTNL
+430 IAENTEENLLVNL

-469 KFLTIVNDAQDQM
+469 KYLTIVNDAQDQM

-488 EEDYKSHIEKCILA
+488 EEAYKAHIDKCLLA
-502 NNGVIYVTNTVD
+502 NNGVIYITNTVD

-527 TASNTQIIRSVVRA
+527 ISSNTQIVRSVVRA
-541 DDNFI
+541 DDNYI
-546 EGSSYNQAPLKQYFS
+546 EGTSYNNAPLKQYFS

-567 QSNFSFFVPVDEGL
+567 QSNFSFFVPIDEGL
-581 EQYGYVEPAS
+581 EAYGYVEPAS
-591 FATQPFGAKSAN
+591 FATQPFGAKSTN

-626 YNYNMSKGQ
+626 YNYNLAKGQ

-645 QYVSKVTDD
+645 SYVSKVTDN
-654 MSTGVG
+654 MSAGVG

-667 IEMVDQHILVHDD
+667 IEMIDQHILVHDN
-680 PAGVNDARTYYL
+680 PAGVNDGRTYYL
-692 SRNGAPLRLTEK
+692 SRNGAPVRLTEK

-710 NVGMKVE
+710 NIGMKVE
-717 GGYQVMINDPA
+717 GGYQVMINDPS
-728 EGYTENDHTAVVLEG
+728 EGYAENDHKAEVLEG
-743 YDKTQASNGY
+743 YDKTSTSNGY

-760 IDRPVQPT
+760 IDRPIQPT

-773 NHFKVP
+773 NHFKANAELSP
-779 ADNNPYSEFY
+779 FYEFY
-789 ELANPEY
+789 ELANPDY
-796 VSSDL
+796 VSDDL
-801 LRACGYFEYPE
+801 LRACGYYKQE
-812 VDKDGKPTGKMK
+812 VLDAKTGLPTGEFKD
-824 AMSASEEQSE
+824 MSSADQQAE
-834 KLKFLIFARQ
+834 KLKFHVFARQ
-844 NDNVQGTATYCPAN
+844 NDNVQGTTTYCPAN
-858 REQLVRF
+858 NEQLVRF
-865 FNNYNYTIYVPTNDQ
+865 FNNYNYTIYVPTNEQ
-880 VAAARAKGLMT
+880 VTAARAKGLMT
-891 WDEINE
+891 WNEIEE
-897 WVATRTNDFEDDL
+897 WVKGRTNDYEDELSEADL
-910 SSADSIKARTMI
+910 AKARTMI

-944 AENQYQTSCID
+944 GTQQYQTSCID

-964 SVTQSPSALSVLD
+964 DVNQSPSTLSVLD
-977 RSGNKV
+977 RSGKTV

-988 EENRNLLAR
+988 EEMRNILAR
-997 DICYNAAAA
+997 DICYNARAA
-1006 SASYVKNSSYVVIH
+1006 SASYIKNSSYVVIH
-1020 QIDGYLNYNSPEDYK
+1020 QIDGYLNFNSPEDYK
-1035 GLYFEGDHTK
+1035 GIYFEGDPTK

>member
-1 MIRWI
+1 
-6 SKKLLNLPH
+6 
-15 SRILC
+15 
-20 TQCALMGTALN
+20 
-31 NNNNIIIFI
+31 
-40 LMRMKNHFSKM
+40 M

-79 EETTPSFLGQSI
+79 EESTPEFLGQSI
-91 YHELQNRGN
+91 YHELQNRGEFS
-100 YTTVVRLIDDLEY
+100 TVLRLIDDLEY

-126 VANDSAYAEFF
+126 VANDSAYGEFF
-137 KNNPWGVTSYDDLS
+137 KNNPWGVTSYEGLS

-158 LNSSMLNNAYV
+158 LNNSMLNNAYV
-169 LEMLANI
+169 LEMLANT

-197 TRWAVTELPA
+197 TRWSVDDLPKTLSLTE
-207 TQSTVDMDWF
+207 TDWF
-217 KALREKGDSVYMAL
+217 SQLRSKGDSVYMAL
-231 DATDPMMSHFLE
+231 DATDPMMTHFLE
-243 GQMKMKSITFA
+243 GQMKNKNVTFG

-259 MDQPYFL
+259 MNDVPWIPE
-266 DGKASFGFIN
+266 GTTSFGFIN

-288 NGYIHLLDKV
+288 NGYLHLLDKV
-298 LLPPGNMAEMIRSNG
+298 LLAPGNMAEVIRSNG
-313 QTNYFSAML
+313 NTNYFSAML

-337 YKALNDIPADSIYEK
+337 YKALNDISADSIFEK
-352 RYISNRSQGGGKIA
+352 RYISNRSQGGGKIT
-366 KRPDDLNFGGDQQFL
+366 KRPDGLSFGEQQFL

-395 TAKEQ
+395 TVKEQ

-411 AMINYFVKGGGVD
+411 AMLNYFVYGGGTD

-430 TLPNTEENLLTNL
+430 IAENTEENLLVNL

-469 KFLTIVNDAQDQM
+469 KYLTIVNDAQDQM

-488 EEDYKSHIEKCILA
+488 EEAYKAHIDKCLLA
-502 NNGVIYVTNTVD
+502 NNGVIYITNTVD

-527 TASNTQIIRSVVRA
+527 ISSNTQIVRSVVRA
-541 DDNFI
+541 DDNYI
-546 EGSSYNQAPLKQYFS
+546 EGTSYNNAPLKQYFS

-567 QSNFSFFVPVDEGL
+567 QSNFSFFVPIDEGL
-581 EQYGYVEPAS
+581 EAYGYVEPAS
-591 FATQPFGAKSAN
+591 FATQPFGAKSTN

-626 YNYNMSKGQ
+626 YNYNLAKGQ

-645 QYVSKVTDD
+645 SYVSKVTDN
-654 MSTGVG
+654 MSAGVG

-667 IEMVDQHILVHDD
+667 IEMIDQHILVHDN
-680 PAGVNDARTYYL
+680 PAGVNDGRTYYL
-692 SRNGAPLRLTEK
+692 SRNGAPVRLTEK

-710 NVGMKVE
+710 NIGMKVE

-728 EGYTENDHTAVVLEG
+728 EGYAENDHKAEVLEG
-743 YDKTQASNGY
+743 YDKTSTSNGY

-760 IDRPVQPT
+760 IDRPIQPT

-773 NHFKVP
+773 NHFKANAELSP
-779 ADNNPYSEFY
+779 FYEFY
-789 ELANPEY
+789 ELANPDY
-796 VSSDL
+796 VSDDL
-801 LRACGYFEYPE
+801 LRACGYYKQE
-812 VDKDGKPTGKMK
+812 VLDAKTGLPTGEFKD
-824 AMSASEEQSE
+824 MSSADQQAE
-834 KLKFLIFARQ
+834 KLKFHVFARQ
-844 NDNVQGTATYCPAN
+844 NDNVQGTTTYCPAN
-858 REQLVRF
+858 NEQLVRF
-865 FNNYNYTIYVPTNDQ
+865 FNNYNYTIYVPTNEQ
-880 VAAARAKGLMT
+880 VTAARAKGLMT
-891 WDEINE
+891 WNEIEE
-897 WVATRTNDFEDDL
+897 WVKGRTNDYENELSEADL
-910 SSADSIKARTMI
+910 AKARTMI

-931 HFQDQSVFVDNVT
+931 HFQDQSVFVDNIT
-944 AENQYQTSCID
+944 GTQQYQTSCID

-964 SVTQSPSALSVLD
+964 DVNQSPSTLSVLD
-977 RSGNKV
+977 RSGKTVN
-983 DVVAS
+983 VVAS
-988 EENRNLLAR
+988 EEMRNILAR
-997 DICYNAAAA
+997 DICYNARAA
-1006 SASYVKNSSYVVIH
+1006 SASYIKNSSYVVIH
-1020 QIDGYLNYNSPEDYK
+1020 QIDGYLNFNSPEDYK
-1035 GLYFEGDHTK
+1035 GIYFEGDPTK

>member
-1 MIRWI
+1 
-6 SKKLLNLPH
+6 
-15 SRILC
+15 
-20 TQCALMGTALN
+20 
-31 NNNNIIIFI
+31 
-40 LMRMKNHFSKM
+40 MRMKNHFSKM
-51 GMALLNAALL
+51 GKALLNAALL

-71 DKFHLKDY
+71 DKFHLKDF
-79 EETTPSFLGQSI
+79 EDSKPSFLGQSI
-91 YHELQNRGN
+91 YHELQNRGE
-100 YTTVVRLIDDLEY
+100 YSTVLRLIDDLEY

-126 VANDSAYAEFF
+126 VANDEAYAKFF
-137 KNNPWGVTSYDDLS
+137 AEGGNPWGVRSYDDLS

-158 LNSSMLNNAYV
+158 LNNSMLNNAYV
-169 LEMLANI
+169 LEMLANT

-197 TRWAVTELPA
+197 TRWAVTELPQ
-207 TQSTVDMDWF
+207 TLSLTETDWF
-217 KALREKGDSVYMAL
+217 KQLRSKGDSVYMAL
-231 DATDPMMSHFLE
+231 DSTDPMMSHFLE
-243 GQMKMKSITFA
+243 GQMKEKNITTG
-254 DVEKI
+254 DIEKI
-259 MDQPYFL
+259 MGQPWIP
-266 DGKASFGFIN
+266 DGTTSFGFIN
-276 DCRIIDGDIVCL
+276 DCRIIDGAVVCL
-288 NGYIHLLDKV
+288 NGYIHVLDKV
-298 LLPPGNMAEMIRSNG
+298 LLAPGNMAEVIRSNG
-313 QTNYFSAML
+313 QTNLFSAML

-337 YKALNDIPADSIYEK
+337 YKALNDIPADSVFEK

-366 KRPDDLNFGGDQQFL
+366 KRPDGLSFGEQQFL

-395 TAKEQ
+395 TVKEQ

-411 AMINYFVKGGGVD
+411 AMINYFVRGGGTD

-430 TLPNTEENLLTNL
+430 ILDNTEENLLMNL

-482 FASYTS
+482 FASYS
-488 EEDYKSHIEKCILA
+488 SLEDYKLHIEKCLLA

-527 TASNTQIIRSVVRA
+527 TSSNTQIVRSVVRA

-546 EGSSYNQAPLKQYFS
+546 EGTSYNQAPLKQYFS

-567 QSNFSFFVPVDEGL
+567 QSHFSFFVPVDEGL
-581 EQYGYVEPAS
+581 GNYGYVEPVS
-591 FATQPFGAKSAN
+591 YATQPFGAKSNN
-603 RYYWSFKYD
+603 RWYWSFKYD
-612 DKTRGAVIPVEATA
+612 DVTRGAVIPVEATA
-626 YNYNMSKGQ
+626 YVYNMSKGQ

-645 QYVSKVTDD
+645 SYVSKVTDA
-654 MSTGVG
+654 MGSGVG
-660 QQKRMNL
+660 QQKRLNL
-667 IEMVDQHILVHDD
+667 IEMVDQHILVHED
-680 PAGVNDARTYYL
+680 PAGINDERTYYL

-717 GGYQVMINDPA
+717 GGFQVMINDPA

-743 YDKTQASNGY
+743 YDKTAASNGY

-796 VSSDL
+796 VSAEL
-801 LRACGYFEYPE
+801 LQACGYFNLEE
-812 VDKDGKPTGKMK
+812 IDAKTGKPKL
-824 AMSASEEQSE
+824 MSSQDQQAE
-834 KLKFLIFARQ
+834 KLKFHIFARQ
-844 NDNVQGTATYCPAN
+844 NDNVQGTSTYCPAN
-858 REQLVRF
+858 KEQLVRF

-880 VAAARAKGLMT
+880 VAVARANGLMT
-891 WDEINE
+891 WDEIYA
-897 WVATRTNDFEDDL
+897 WVAEKTNDYEDDL

-944 AENQYQTSCID
+944 AQNQYQTSCID

-964 SVTQSPSALSVLD
+964 NVIQSPSALSVVD
-977 RSGNKV
+977 RSGNTV

-1006 SASYVKNSSYVVIH
+1006 SASYIKNSSYVVIH
-1020 QIDGYLNYNSPEDYK
+1020 QIDGYLNYNSDADYE
-1035 GLYFEGDHTK
+1035 GLYFEGDETK
-1045 NEMPVGNFDFWN
+1045 NLMPKGRFDFWN
-1057 YATPEE
+1057 YAKPEQLE
-1063 LNAYTAKYRLR
+1063 SYVAKYRLR

>member
-1 MIRWI
+1 
-6 SKKLLNLPH
+6 
-15 SRILC
+15 
-20 TQCALMGTALN
+20 
-31 NNNNIIIFI
+31 
-40 LMRMKNHFSKM
+40 MRMKNHFSKM
-51 GMALLNAALL
+51 GKALLNAALL

-79 EETTPSFLGQSI
+79 EDSKPSFLGQSI
-91 YHELQNRGN
+91 YHELQNRGE
-100 YTTVVRLIDDLEY
+100 YSTVLRLIDDLEY

-126 VANDSAYAEFF
+126 VANDEAYAKFF
-137 KNNPWGVTSYDDLS
+137 AEGGNPWGVRSYDDLS

-158 LNSSMLNNAYV
+158 LNNSMLNNAYV
-169 LEMLANI
+169 LEMLANT

-197 TRWAVTELPA
+197 TRWAVTELPQ
-207 TQSTVDMDWF
+207 TLSLTETDWF
-217 KALREKGDSVYMAL
+217 KQLRSKGDSVYMAL
-231 DATDPMMSHFLE
+231 DSTDPMMSHFLE
-243 GQMKMKSITFA
+243 GQMKEKNITTG
-254 DVEKI
+254 DIEKI
-259 MDQPYFL
+259 MGQPWIP
-266 DGKASFGFIN
+266 DGTTSFGFIN
-276 DCRIIDGDIVCL
+276 DCRIIDGDVVCL
-288 NGYIHLLDKV
+288 NGYIHVLDKV
-298 LLPPGNMAEMIRSNG
+298 LLAPGNMAEVIRSNG
-313 QTNYFSAML
+313 QTNLFSAML

-337 YKALNDIPADSIYEK
+337 YKALNDIPADSVFEK

-366 KRPDDLNFGGDQQFL
+366 KRPDGLSFGEQQFL

-395 TAKEQ
+395 TVKEQ

-411 AMINYFVKGGGVD
+411 AMINYFVRGGGTD

-430 TLPNTEENLLTNL
+430 ILDNTEENLLMNL

-482 FASYTS
+482 FASYS
-488 EEDYKSHIEKCILA
+488 SLEDYKLHIEKCLLA

-527 TASNTQIIRSVVRA
+527 TSSNTQIVRSVVRA

-546 EGSSYNQAPLKQYFS
+546 EGTSYNQAPLKQYFS

-567 QSNFSFFVPVDEGL
+567 QSHFSFFVPVDEGL
-581 EQYGYVEPAS
+581 GNYGYVEPVS
-591 FATQPFGAKSAN
+591 YATQPFGAKSNN
-603 RYYWSFKYD
+603 RWYWSFKYD
-612 DKTRGAVIPVEATA
+612 DVTRGAVIPVEATA
-626 YNYNMSKGQ
+626 YVYNMSKGQ

-645 QYVSKVTDD
+645 SYVSKVTDA
-654 MSTGVG
+654 MGSGVG
-660 QQKRMNL
+660 QQKRLNL
-667 IEMVDQHILVHDD
+667 IEMVDQHILVHED
-680 PAGVNDARTYYL
+680 PVGINDERTYYL

-717 GGYQVMINDPA
+717 GGFQVMINDPA
-728 EGYTENDHTAVVLEG
+728 EGYTDNDHTAVVLEG
-743 YDKTQASNGY
+743 YDKTAASNGY

-796 VSSDL
+796 VSAEL
-801 LRACGYFEYPE
+801 LQACGYFDLEE
-812 VDKDGKPTGKMK
+812 IDAKTGKPKL
-824 AMSASEEQSE
+824 MSSQDQQAE
-834 KLKFLIFARQ
+834 KLKFHIFARQ
-844 NDNVQGTATYCPAN
+844 NDNVQGTSTYCPAN
-858 REQLVRF
+858 KEQLVRF
-865 FNNYNYTIYVPTNDQ
+865 FNNYNYTIYVPTNEQ
-880 VAAARAKGLMT
+880 VQAARDMGLMT
-891 WDEINE
+891 WDEIYE
-897 WVATRTNDFEDDL
+897 WVAEKTNDYEDDL
-910 SSADSIKARTMI
+910 SEADRVKARTMI

-944 AENQYQTSCID
+944 AQNQYQTSCID

-964 SVTQSPSALSVLD
+964 NVIQSPSALSVLD
-977 RSGNKV
+977 RSGNTV

-1006 SASYVKNSSYVVIH
+1006 SASYIKNSSYVVIH
-1020 QIDGYLNYNSPEDYK
+1020 QIDGYLNYNSDADYE
-1035 GLYFEGDHTK
+1035 GLYFEGDETK
-1045 NEMPVGNFDFWN
+1045 NLMPKGRFDFWN
-1057 YATPEE
+1057 YAKPEQLE
-1063 LNAYTAKYRLR
+1063 SYVAKYRLR

>member
-1 MIRWI
+1 
-6 SKKLLNLPH
+6 
-15 SRILC
+15 
-20 TQCALMGTALN
+20 
-31 NNNNIIIFI
+31 
-40 LMRMKNHFSKM
+40 MRMKNHFSKM

-79 EETTPSFLGQSI
+79 EESTPEFLGQSI
-91 YHELQNRGN
+91 YHELQNRGEFS
-100 YTTVVRLIDDLEY
+100 TVLRLIDDLEY

-126 VANDSAYAEFF
+126 VANDSAYGEFF
-137 KNNPWGVTSYDDLS
+137 KNNPWGVTSYEGLS

-158 LNSSMLNNAYV
+158 LNNSMLNNAYV
-169 LEMLANI
+169 LEMLANT

-197 TRWAVTELPA
+197 TRWSVDDLPKTLSLTE
-207 TQSTVDMDWF
+207 TDWF
-217 KALREKGDSVYMAL
+217 SQLRSKGDSVYMAL
-231 DATDPMMSHFLE
+231 DATDPMMTHFLE
-243 GQMKMKSITFA
+243 GQMKNKNVTFG

-259 MDQPYFL
+259 MNDVPWIPE
-266 DGKASFGFIN
+266 GTTSFGFIN

-288 NGYIHLLDKV
+288 NGYLHLLDKV
-298 LLPPGNMAEMIRSNG
+298 LLAPGNMAEVIRSNG
-313 QTNYFSAML
+313 NTNYFSAML

-337 YKALNDIPADSIYEK
+337 YKALNDISADSIFEK
-352 RYISNRSQGGGKIA
+352 RYISNRSQGGGKIT
-366 KRPDDLNFGGDQQFL
+366 KRPDGLSFGEQQFL

-395 TAKEQ
+395 TVKEQ

-411 AMINYFVKGGGVD
+411 AMLNYFVYGGGTD

-430 TLPNTEENLLTNL
+430 IAENTEENLLVNL

-469 KFLTIVNDAQDQM
+469 KYLTIVNDAQDQM

-488 EEDYKSHIEKCILA
+488 EEAYKAHIDKCLLA
-502 NNGVIYVTNTVD
+502 NNGVIYITNTVD

-527 TASNTQIIRSVVRA
+527 ISSNTQIVRSVVRA
-541 DDNFI
+541 DDNYI
-546 EGSSYNQAPLKQYFS
+546 EGTSYNNAPLKQYFS

-567 QSNFSFFVPVDEGL
+567 QSNFSFFVPIDEGL
-581 EQYGYVEPAS
+581 EAYGYVEPAS
-591 FATQPFGAKSAN
+591 FATQPFGAKSTN

-626 YNYNMSKGQ
+626 YNYNLAKGQ

-645 QYVSKVTDD
+645 SYVSKVTDN
-654 MSTGVG
+654 MSAGVG

-667 IEMVDQHILVHDD
+667 IEMIDQHILVHDN
-680 PAGVNDARTYYL
+680 PAGVNDGRTYYL
-692 SRNGAPLRLTEK
+692 SRNGAPVRLTEK

-710 NVGMKVE
+710 NIGMKVE

-728 EGYTENDHTAVVLEG
+728 EGYAENDHKAEVLEG
-743 YDKTQASNGY
+743 YDKTSTSNGY

-760 IDRPVQPT
+760 IDRPIQPT

-773 NHFKVP
+773 NHFKANAELSP
-779 ADNNPYSEFY
+779 FYEFY
-789 ELANPEY
+789 ELANPDY
-796 VSSDL
+796 VSDDL
-801 LRACGYFEYPE
+801 LRACGYYKQE
-812 VDKDGKPTGKMK
+812 VLDAKTGLPTGEFKD
-824 AMSASEEQSE
+824 MSSADQQAE
-834 KLKFLIFARQ
+834 KLKFHVFARQ
-844 NDNVQGTATYCPAN
+844 NDNVQGTTTYCPAN
-858 REQLVRF
+858 NEQLVRF
-865 FNNYNYTIYVPTNDQ
+865 FNNYNYTIYVPTNEQ
-880 VAAARAKGLMT
+880 VTAARAKGLMT
-891 WDEINE
+891 WNEIEE
-897 WVATRTNDFEDDL
+897 WVKGRTNDYENELSEADL
-910 SSADSIKARTMI
+910 AKARTMI

-931 HFQDQSVFVDNVT
+931 HFQDQSVFVDNIT
-944 AENQYQTSCID
+944 GTQQYQTSCID

-964 SVTQSPSALSVLD
+964 DVNQSPSTLSVLD
-977 RSGNKV
+977 RSGKTV

-988 EENRNLLAR
+988 EEMRNILAR
-997 DICYNAAAA
+997 DICYNARAA
-1006 SASYVKNSSYVVIH
+1006 SASYIKNSSYVVIH
-1020 QIDGYLNYNSPEDYK
+1020 QIDGYLNFNSPEDYK
-1035 GLYFEGDHTK
+1035 GIYFEGDPTK

>member
-1 MIRWI
+1 
-6 SKKLLNLPH
+6 
-15 SRILC
+15 
-20 TQCALMGTALN
+20 
-31 NNNNIIIFI
+31 
-40 LMRMKNHFSKM
+40 MRMKNHFSKM
-51 GMALLNAALL
+51 GKALLNAALL

-79 EETTPSFLGQSI
+79 EDSKPSFLGQSI
-91 YHELQNRGN
+91 YHELQNRGE
-100 YTTVVRLIDDLEY
+100 YSTVLRLIDDLEY

-126 VANDSAYAEFF
+126 VANDEAYAKFF
-137 KNNPWGVTSYDDLS
+137 AEGGNPWGVRSYDDLS

-158 LNSSMLNNAYV
+158 LNNSMLNNAYV
-169 LEMLANI
+169 LEMLANT

-197 TRWAVTELPA
+197 TRWAVTELPQ
-207 TQSTVDMDWF
+207 TLSLTETDWF
-217 KALREKGDSVYMAL
+217 KQLRSKGDSVYMAL
-231 DATDPMMSHFLE
+231 DSTDPMMSHFLE
-243 GQMKMKSITFA
+243 GQMKEKNITTG
-254 DVEKI
+254 DIEKI
-259 MDQPYFL
+259 MGQPWIP
-266 DGKASFGFIN
+266 DGTTSFGFIN
-276 DCRIIDGDIVCL
+276 DCRIIDGDVVCL
-288 NGYIHLLDKV
+288 NGYIHVLDKV
-298 LLPPGNMAEMIRSNG
+298 LLAPGNMAEVIRSNG
-313 QTNYFSAML
+313 QTNLFSAML

-337 YKALNDIPADSIYEK
+337 YKALNDIPADSVFEK

-366 KRPDDLNFGGDQQFL
+366 KRPDGLSFGEQQFL

-395 TAKEQ
+395 TVKEQ

-411 AMINYFVKGGGVD
+411 AMINYFVRGGGTD

-430 TLPNTEENLLTNL
+430 ILDNTEENLLMNL

-482 FASYTS
+482 FASYS
-488 EEDYKSHIEKCILA
+488 SLEDYKLHIEKCLLA

-527 TASNTQIIRSVVRA
+527 TSNNTQIVRSVVRA

-546 EGSSYNQAPLKQYFS
+546 EGTSYNQAPLKQYFS

-567 QSNFSFFVPVDEGL
+567 QSHFSFFVPVDEGL
-581 EQYGYVEPAS
+581 GNYGYVEPVS
-591 FATQPFGAKSAN
+591 YATQPFGAKSNN
-603 RYYWSFKYD
+603 RWYWSFKYD
-612 DKTRGAVIPVEATA
+612 DVTRGAVIPVEATA
-626 YNYNMSKGQ
+626 YVYNMSKGQ

-645 QYVSKVTDD
+645 SYVSKVTDA
-654 MSTGVG
+654 MGSGVG
-660 QQKRMNL
+660 QQKRLNL
-667 IEMVDQHILVHDD
+667 IEMVDQHILVHED
-680 PAGVNDARTYYL
+680 PAGINDERTYYL

-717 GGYQVMINDPA
+717 GGFQVMINDPA

-743 YDKTQASNGY
+743 YDKTAASNGY

-796 VSSDL
+796 VSAEL
-801 LRACGYFEYPE
+801 LQACGYFNLEE
-812 VDKDGKPTGKMK
+812 IDAKTGKPKL
-824 AMSASEEQSE
+824 MSSQDQQAE
-834 KLKFLIFARQ
+834 KLKFHIFARQ
-844 NDNVQGTATYCPAN
+844 NDNVQGTSTYCPAN
-858 REQLVRF
+858 KEQLVRF
-865 FNNYNYTIYVPTNDQ
+865 FNNYNYTIYVPTNEQ
-880 VAAARAKGLMT
+880 VQAARDMGLMT
-891 WDEINE
+891 WDEIYA
-897 WVATRTNDFEDDL
+897 WVAEKTNDYEDDL

-944 AENQYQTSCID
+944 AQNQYQTSCID

-964 SVTQSPSALSVLD
+964 NVIQSPSALSVLD
-977 RSGNKV
+977 RSGNTV

-1006 SASYVKNSSYVVIH
+1006 SASYIKNSSYVVIH
-1020 QIDGYLNYNSPEDYK
+1020 QIDGYLNYNSDADYE
-1035 GLYFEGDHTK
+1035 GLYFEGDETK
-1045 NEMPVGNFDFWN
+1045 NLMPKGRFDFWN
-1057 YATPEE
+1057 YAKPEQLE
-1063 LNAYTAKYRLR
+1063 SYVAKYRLR

>member
-1 MIRWI
+1 
-6 SKKLLNLPH
+6 
-15 SRILC
+15 
-20 TQCALMGTALN
+20 
-31 NNNNIIIFI
+31 
-40 LMRMKNHFSKM
+40 MRMKNHFSKM

-79 EETTPSFLGQSI
+79 EESAPSFLGQSI

-100 YTTVVRLIDDLEY
+100 YSTVVRLIDDLEY

-137 KNNPWGVTSYDDLS
+137 KNNPWGVSSYDELS

-158 LNSSMLNNAYV
+158 LNNSMLNNAYV
-169 LEMLANI
+169 LEMLANT

-207 TQSTVDMDWF
+207 TQSTADVDWF
-217 KALREKGDSVYMAL
+217 KNLREKGDSVYMAL
-231 DATDPMMSHFLE
+231 DATDPMLTHFLE
-243 GQMKMKSITFA
+243 GQLKNKSITFG

-259 MDQPYFL
+259 MGQPWQPA
-266 DGKASFGFIN
+266 DKVSFGFIN

-288 NGYIHLLDKV
+288 NGYLHLLDKV
-298 LLPPGNMAEMIRSNG
+298 LLAPGNMAEMIRSNG
-313 QTNYFSAML
+313 KTNYFSAML

-337 YKALNDIPADSIYEK
+337 YKALNDISADSIFEK
-352 RYISNRSQGGGKIA
+352 RYISNRSQGGGKIS
-366 KRPDDLNFGGDQQFL
+366 KRPDGLSFGEQQFL

-395 TAKEQ
+395 TVKEQ

-411 AMINYFVKGGGVD
+411 AMVNYFVNGGGTD

-430 TLPNTEENLLTNL
+430 ILPNTEENLMTNL

-469 KFLTIVNDAQDQM
+469 KYLTIVNDAQDQM
-482 FASYTS
+482 FATYTS
-488 EEDYKSHIEKCILA
+488 EEDFKSHIENCILA
-502 NNGVIYVTNTVD
+502 NNGVLYITNTVD

-527 TASNTQIIRSVVRA
+527 TSSNTQIVRSVVRA

-546 EGSSYNQAPLKQYFS
+546 EGTSYNQAPLKQYFS

-567 QSNFSFFVPVDEGL
+567 QSHFSFFVPVDEGL
-581 EQYGYVEPAS
+581 GNYGYVEPVS
-591 FATQPFGAKSAN
+591 YATQPYGAKSNN
-603 RYYWSFKYD
+603 RWYWSFKYD
-612 DKTRGAVIPVEATA
+612 DVTRGAVIPVEATA
-626 YNYNMSKGQ
+626 YIYNMTKGQ
-635 QPGTDKKKGN
+635 QPGVDKKKGN
-645 QYVSKVTDD
+645 SYVSKVTDA
-654 MSTGVG
+654 MSSGVG
-660 QQKRMNL
+660 QQKRLNL
-667 IEMVDQHILVHDD
+667 IEMVDQHILVHED
-680 PAGVNDARTYYL
+680 PVGVNDGRTYYL

-717 GGYQVMINDPA
+717 GGFQVMINDPA

-743 YDKTQASNGY
+743 YDKTAASNGY

-796 VSSDL
+796 VSAEL
-801 LRACGYFEYPE
+801 LQACGYFDLDEI
-812 VDKDGKPTGKMK
+812 DAKTGKPKL
-824 AMSASEEQSE
+824 MSTADQQAE
-834 KLKFLIFARQ
+834 KLKFHIFARQ
-844 NDNVQGTATYCPAN
+844 NDNVQGTTTYCPAN
-858 REQLVRF
+858 KEQLVRF

-891 WDEINE
+891 WDEIYE
-897 WVATRTNDFEDDL
+897 WVKIRTNDYEEDLTEEDC
-910 SSADSIKARTMI
+910 AKARTMI

-931 HFQDQSVFVDNVT
+931 HFQDQSVFVDNVSAT
-944 AENQYQTSCID
+944 NQYQTSCID

-964 SVTQSPSALSVLD
+964 NVIQTPSALSVVD
-977 RSGNKV
+977 RSGNQV

-997 DICYNAAAA
+997 EICYNAAAA
-1006 SASYVKNSSYVVIH
+1006 SASYIKNSSYVVIH
-1020 QIDGYLNYNSPEDYK
+1020 QIDGYLNFNSDEDYE
-1035 GLYFEGDHTK
+1035 GLCKDGDPNK
-1045 NEMPVGNFDFWN
+1045 KMPKGNFDFWN
-1057 YATPEE
+1057 YGQPEE
-1063 LNAYTAKYRLR
+1063 LTSYVAKYRLR

>member
-1 MIRWI
+1 
-6 SKKLLNLPH
+6 
-15 SRILC
+15 
-20 TQCALMGTALN
+20 MG
-31 NNNNIIIFI
+31 
-40 LMRMKNHFSKM
+40 K
-51 GMALLNAALL
+51 ALLNAALL

-79 EETTPSFLGQSI
+79 EDSKPSFLGQSI
-91 YHELQNRGN
+91 YHELQNRGE
-100 YTTVVRLIDDLEY
+100 YSTVLRLIDDLEY

-126 VANDSAYAEFF
+126 VANDEAYAKFF
-137 KNNPWGVTSYDDLS
+137 AEGGNPWGVRSYDDLS

-158 LNSSMLNNAYV
+158 LNNSMLNNAYV
-169 LEMLANI
+169 LEMLANT

-197 TRWAVTELPA
+197 TRWAVTELPQ
-207 TQSTVDMDWF
+207 TLSLTETDWF
-217 KALREKGDSVYMAL
+217 KQLRSKGDSVYMAL
-231 DATDPMMSHFLE
+231 DSTDPMMSHFLE
-243 GQMKMKSITFA
+243 GQMKEKNITTG
-254 DVEKI
+254 DIEKI
-259 MDQPYFL
+259 MGQPWIP
-266 DGKASFGFIN
+266 DGTTSFGFIN
-276 DCRIIDGDIVCL
+276 DCRIIDGDVVCL
-288 NGYIHLLDKV
+288 NGYIHVLDKV
-298 LLPPGNMAEMIRSNG
+298 LLAPGNMAEVIRSNG
-313 QTNYFSAML
+313 QTNLFSAML

-337 YKALNDIPADSIYEK
+337 YKALNDIPADSVFEK

-366 KRPDDLNFGGDQQFL
+366 KRPDGLSFGEQQFL

-395 TAKEQ
+395 TVKEQ

-411 AMINYFVKGGGVD
+411 AMINYFVRGGGTD

-430 TLPNTEENLLTNL
+430 ILDNTEENLLMNL

-482 FASYTS
+482 FASYS
-488 EEDYKSHIEKCILA
+488 SLEDYKLHIEKCLLA

-527 TASNTQIIRSVVRA
+527 TSSNTQIVRSVVRA

-546 EGSSYNQAPLKQYFS
+546 EGTSYNQAPLKQYFS

-567 QSNFSFFVPVDEGL
+567 QSHFSFFVPVDEGL
-581 EQYGYVEPAS
+581 GNYGYVEPVS
-591 FATQPFGAKSAN
+591 YATQPFGAKSNN
-603 RYYWSFKYD
+603 RWYWSFKYD
-612 DKTRGAVIPVEATA
+612 DVTRGAVIPVEATA
-626 YNYNMSKGQ
+626 YIYNMSKGQ

-645 QYVSKVTDD
+645 SYVSKVTDA
-654 MSTGVG
+654 MGSGVG
-660 QQKRMNL
+660 QQKRLNL
-667 IEMVDQHILVHDD
+667 IEMVDQHILVHED
-680 PAGVNDARTYYL
+680 PVGINDERTYYL

-717 GGYQVMINDPA
+717 GGFQVMINDPA

-743 YDKTQASNGY
+743 YDKTAASNGY

-796 VSSDL
+796 VSAEL
-801 LRACGYFEYPE
+801 LQACGYFNLEE
-812 VDKDGKPTGKMK
+812 IDAKTGKPKL
-824 AMSASEEQSE
+824 MSSQDQQAE
-834 KLKFLIFARQ
+834 KLKFHIFARQ
-844 NDNVQGTATYCPAN
+844 NDNVQGTSTYCPAN
-858 REQLVRF
+858 KEQLVRF

-880 VAAARAKGLMT
+880 VAVARANGLMT
-891 WDEINE
+891 WDEIYA
-897 WVATRTNDFEDDL
+897 WVAEKTNDYEDDL
-910 SSADSIKARTMI
+910 SEADRVKARTMI

-944 AENQYQTSCID
+944 AQNQYQTSCID

-964 SVTQSPSALSVLD
+964 NVIQSPSALSVLD
-977 RSGNKV
+977 RSGNTV

-1006 SASYVKNSSYVVIH
+1006 SASYIKNSSYVVIH
-1020 QIDGYLNYNSPEDYK
+1020 QIDGYLNYNSDADYE
-1035 GLYFEGDHTK
+1035 GLYFEGDETK
-1045 NEMPVGNFDFWN
+1045 NLMPKGRFDFWN
-1057 YATPEE
+1057 YAKPEQLE
-1063 LNAYTAKYRLR
+1063 SYVAKYRLR

>member
-1 MIRWI
+1 
-6 SKKLLNLPH
+6 
-15 SRILC
+15 
-20 TQCALMGTALN
+20 
-31 NNNNIIIFI
+31 
-40 LMRMKNHFSKM
+40 MRMKNHFSKM
-51 GMALLNAALL
+51 GKALLNAALL

-79 EETTPSFLGQSI
+79 EDSKPSFLGQSI
-91 YHELQNRGN
+91 YHELQNRGE
-100 YTTVVRLIDDLEY
+100 YSTVLRLIDDLEY

-126 VANDSAYAEFF
+126 VANDEAYAKFF
-137 KNNPWGVTSYDDLS
+137 AEGGNPWGVRSYDDLS

-158 LNSSMLNNAYV
+158 LNNSMLNNAYV
-169 LEMLANI
+169 LEMLANT

-207 TQSTVDMDWF
+207 TQSAADIDWF
-217 KALREKGDSVYMAL
+217 KHLRTKGDSVYMAL
-231 DATDPMMSHFLE
+231 DSTDPMMTHFLE
-243 GQMKMKSITFA
+243 GQMKEKNITTA
-254 DVEKI
+254 DIEKI
-259 MDQPYFL
+259 MGNRAWVPADTT
-266 DGKASFGFIN
+266 SFGFIN
-276 DCRIIDGDIVCL
+276 DCRIIDGDVVCL
-288 NGYIHLLDKV
+288 NGYIHVLDKV
-298 LLPPGNMAEMIRSNG
+298 LLAPGNMAEIIRSNG
-313 QTNYFSAML
+313 NTNYFSAML

-337 YKALNDIPADSIYEK
+337 YKALNDIPADSIFEK
-352 RYISNRSQGGGKIA
+352 RYISNRSQGGGKVYR
-366 KRPDDLNFGGDQQFL
+366 RPDGLSFGEQQFL

-395 TAKEQ
+395 TVKEQ

-411 AMINYFVKGGGVD
+411 AMVNYFVKGGGTD
-424 LIQRYG
+424 LIKRYG
-430 TLPNTEENLLTNL
+430 ILENTAENLLTNL

-469 KFLTIVNDAQDQM
+469 KYLTIVNDAQDQM

-488 EEDYKSHIEKCILA
+488 LEDYKAHIVKCLLA
-502 NNGVIYVTNTVD
+502 NNGVIYITNTVD

-527 TASNTQIIRSVVRA
+527 TSSNTQIIRSVVRA
-541 DDNFI
+541 DDNYI
-546 EGSSYNQAPLKQYFS
+546 EGTSYNQAPLKQYFS

-567 QSNFSFFVPVDEGL
+567 QSHFSFFVPVDEGL
-581 EQYGYVEPAS
+581 GNYGYVEPVS
-591 FATQPFGAKSAN
+591 FATQPFGAKTTN

-612 DKTRGAVIPVEATA
+612 DVTRGAVIPVEATA

-645 QYVSKVTDD
+645 SYVSKVTDA
-654 MSTGVG
+654 MGSGVG
-660 QQKRMNL
+660 QQKRLNL
-667 IEMVDQHILVHDD
+667 IEMVDQHILVHEDA
-680 PAGVNDARTYYL
+680 AGVNDGRTYYL

-704 GTFEGK
+704 GTFDKK

-717 GGYQVMINDPA
+717 GGYQVMINDPI

-796 VSSDL
+796 VSAEL
-801 LRACGYFEYPE
+801 LQACGYFNMEE
-812 VDKDGKPTGKMK
+812 IDAKTGKPKL
-824 AMSASEEQSE
+824 MSATDQQAE
-834 KLKFLIFARQ
+834 KLKFHVFARQ
-844 NDNVQGTATYCPAN
+844 NDNVQGTLTYCPAN

-865 FNNYNYTIYVPTNDQ
+865 FNNYNYTIYVPTNEQ
-880 VAAARAKGLMT
+880 VQAARDMGLMT
-891 WDEINE
+891 WEEIYN
-897 WVATRTNDFEDDL
+897 WVAGKTNNYEEEL
-910 SSADSIKARTMI
+910 SEADCAKARTMI

-964 SVTQSPSALSVLD
+964 NVIQSPSALSVLD

-1006 SASYVKNSSYVVIH
+1006 SASYIKNSSYVVIH
-1020 QIDGYLNYNSPEDYK
+1020 QIDGYLNYNSDADYE
-1035 GLYFEGDHTK
+1035 GLYFEGDETK
-1045 NEMPVGNFDFWN
+1045 NLMPKGRFDFWN
-1057 YATPEE
+1057 YAKPEQ
-1063 LNAYTAKYRLR
+1063 LDSYVAKYRLR

>member
-1 MIRWI
+1 
-6 SKKLLNLPH
+6 
-15 SRILC
+15 
-20 TQCALMGTALN
+20 
-31 NNNNIIIFI
+31 
-40 LMRMKNHFSKM
+40 MRMKNHFSKM
-51 GMALLNAALL
+51 GKALLNAALL

-79 EETTPSFLGQSI
+79 EDSKPSFLGQSI
-91 YHELQNRGN
+91 YHELQNRGE
-100 YTTVVRLIDDLEY
+100 YSTVLRLIDDLEY

-126 VANDSAYAEFF
+126 VANDEAYAKFF
-137 KNNPWGVTSYDDLS
+137 AEGGNPWGVRSYDDLS

-158 LNSSMLNNAYV
+158 LNNSMLNNAYV
-169 LEMLANI
+169 LEMLANT

-197 TRWAVTELPA
+197 TRWAVTELPQ
-207 TQSTVDMDWF
+207 TLSLTETDWF
-217 KALREKGDSVYMAL
+217 KQLRSKGDSVYMAL
-231 DATDPMMSHFLE
+231 DSTDPMMSHFLE
-243 GQMKMKSITFA
+243 GQMKEKNITTG
-254 DVEKI
+254 DIEKI
-259 MDQPYFL
+259 MGQPWIP
-266 DGKASFGFIN
+266 DGTTSFGFIN
-276 DCRIIDGDIVCL
+276 DCRIIDGDVVCL
-288 NGYIHLLDKV
+288 NGYIHVLDKV
-298 LLPPGNMAEMIRSNG
+298 LLAPGNMAEVIRSNG
-313 QTNYFSAML
+313 QTNLFSAML

-337 YKALNDIPADSIYEK
+337 YKALNDIPADSVFEK

-366 KRPDDLNFGGDQQFL
+366 KRPDGLSFGEQQFL

-395 TAKEQ
+395 TVKEQ

-411 AMINYFVKGGGVD
+411 AMINYFVRGGGTD

-430 TLPNTEENLLTNL
+430 ILDNTEENLLMNL

-482 FASYTS
+482 FASYS
-488 EEDYKSHIEKCILA
+488 SLEDYKLHIEKCLLA

-527 TASNTQIIRSVVRA
+527 TSSNTQIVRSVVRA

-546 EGSSYNQAPLKQYFS
+546 EGTSYNQAPLKQYFS

-567 QSNFSFFVPVDEGL
+567 QSHFSFFVPVDEGL
-581 EQYGYVEPAS
+581 GNYGYVEPVS
-591 FATQPFGAKSAN
+591 YATQPFGAKSNN
-603 RYYWSFKYD
+603 RWYWSFKYD
-612 DKTRGAVIPVEATA
+612 DVTRGAVIPVEATA
-626 YNYNMSKGQ
+626 YVYNMSKGQ

-645 QYVSKVTDD
+645 SYVSKVTDA
-654 MSTGVG
+654 MGSGVG
-660 QQKRMNL
+660 QQKRLNL
-667 IEMVDQHILVHDD
+667 IEMVDQHILVHED
-680 PAGVNDARTYYL
+680 PAGINDERTYYL

-717 GGYQVMINDPA
+717 GGFQVMINDPA

-743 YDKTQASNGY
+743 YDKTAASNGY

-796 VSSDL
+796 VSAEL
-801 LRACGYFEYPE
+801 LQACGYFNLEE
-812 VDKDGKPTGKMK
+812 IDAKTGKPKL
-824 AMSASEEQSE
+824 MSSQDQQAE
-834 KLKFLIFARQ
+834 KLKFHIFARQ
-844 NDNVQGTATYCPAN
+844 NDNVQGTSTYCPAN
-858 REQLVRF
+858 KEQLVRF
-865 FNNYNYTIYVPTNDQ
+865 FNNYNYTIYVPTNEQ
-880 VAAARAKGLMT
+880 VQAARDMGLMT
-891 WDEINE
+891 WDEIYA
-897 WVATRTNDFEDDL
+897 WVAEKTNDYEDDL

-944 AENQYQTSCID
+944 AQNQYQTSCID

-964 SVTQSPSALSVLD
+964 NVIQSPSALSVVD
-977 RSGNKV
+977 RSGNTV

-1006 SASYVKNSSYVVIH
+1006 SASYIKNSSYVVIH
-1020 QIDGYLNYNSPEDYK
+1020 QIDGYLNFNSPEDYK
-1035 GLYFEGDHTK
+1035 GIYFEGDPTK

>member
-1 MIRWI
+1 
-6 SKKLLNLPH
+6 
-15 SRILC
+15 
-20 TQCALMGTALN
+20 
-31 NNNNIIIFI
+31 
-40 LMRMKNHFSKM
+40 M

-79 EETTPSFLGQSI
+79 EESTPEFLGQSI
-91 YHELQNRGN
+91 YHELQNRGEFS
-100 YTTVVRLIDDLEY
+100 TVLRLIDDLEY

-126 VANDSAYAEFF
+126 VANDSAYGEFF
-137 KNNPWGVTSYDDLS
+137 KNNPWGVTSYEGLS

-158 LNSSMLNNAYV
+158 LNNSMLNNAYV
-169 LEMLANI
+169 LEMLANT

-197 TRWAVTELPA
+197 TRWSVDDLPKTLSLTE
-207 TQSTVDMDWF
+207 TDWF
-217 KALREKGDSVYMAL
+217 SQLRSKGDSVYMAL
-231 DATDPMMSHFLE
+231 DATDPMMTHFLE
-243 GQMKMKSITFA
+243 GQMKNKNVTFG

-259 MDQPYFL
+259 MNDVPWIPE
-266 DGKASFGFIN
+266 GTTSFGFIN

-288 NGYIHLLDKV
+288 NGYLHLLDKV
-298 LLPPGNMAEMIRSNG
+298 LLAPGNMAEVIRSNG
-313 QTNYFSAML
+313 NTNYFSAML

-337 YKALNDIPADSIYEK
+337 YKALNDISADSIFEK
-352 RYISNRSQGGGKIA
+352 RYISNRSQGGGKIT
-366 KRPDDLNFGGDQQFL
+366 KRPDGLSFGEQQFL

-395 TAKEQ
+395 TVKEQ

-411 AMINYFVKGGGVD
+411 AMLNYFVYGGGTD

-430 TLPNTEENLLTNL
+430 IAENTEENLLVNL

-469 KFLTIVNDAQDQM
+469 KYLTIVNDAQDQM

-488 EEDYKSHIEKCILA
+488 EEAYKAHIDKCLLA
-502 NNGVIYVTNTVD
+502 NNGVIYITNTVD

-527 TASNTQIIRSVVRA
+527 ISSNTQIVRSVVRA
-541 DDNFI
+541 DDNYI
-546 EGSSYNQAPLKQYFS
+546 EGTSYNNAPLKQYFS

-567 QSNFSFFVPVDEGL
+567 QSNFSFFVPIDEGL
-581 EQYGYVEPAS
+581 EAYGYVEPAS
-591 FATQPFGAKSAN
+591 FATQPFGAKSTN

-626 YNYNMSKGQ
+626 YNYNLAKGQ

-645 QYVSKVTDD
+645 SYVSKVTDN
-654 MSTGVG
+654 MSAGVG

-667 IEMVDQHILVHDD
+667 IEMIDQHILVHDN
-680 PAGVNDARTYYL
+680 PAGVNDGRTYYL
-692 SRNGAPLRLTEK
+692 SRNGAPVRLTEK

-710 NVGMKVE
+710 NIGMKVE

-728 EGYTENDHTAVVLEG
+728 EGYAENDHKAEVLEG
-743 YDKTQASNGY
+743 YDKTSTSNGY

-760 IDRPVQPT
+760 IDRPIQPT

-773 NHFKVP
+773 NHFKANAELSP
-779 ADNNPYSEFY
+779 FYEFY
-789 ELANPEY
+789 ELANPDY
-796 VSSDL
+796 VSDDL
-801 LRACGYFEYPE
+801 LRACGYYKQE
-812 VDKDGKPTGKMK
+812 VLDAKTGLPTGEFKD
-824 AMSASEEQSE
+824 MSSADQQAE
-834 KLKFLIFARQ
+834 KLKFHVFARQ
-844 NDNVQGTATYCPAN
+844 NDNVQGTTTYCPAN
-858 REQLVRF
+858 NEQLVRF
-865 FNNYNYTIYVPTNDQ
+865 FNNYNYTIYVPTNEQ
-880 VAAARAKGLMT
+880 VTAARAKGLMT
-891 WDEINE
+891 WNEIEE
-897 WVATRTNDFEDDL
+897 WVKGRTNDYENELSEADL
-910 SSADSIKARTMI
+910 AKARTMI

-944 AENQYQTSCID
+944 GTQQYQTSCID

-964 SVTQSPSALSVLD
+964 DVNQSPSTLSVLD
-977 RSGNKV
+977 RSGKTV

-988 EENRNLLAR
+988 EEMRNILAR
-997 DICYNAAAA
+997 DICYNARAA
-1006 SASYVKNSSYVVIH
+1006 SASYIKNSSYVVIH
-1020 QIDGYLNYNSPEDYK
+1020 QIDGYLNFNSPEDYK
-1035 GLYFEGDHTK
+1035 GIYFEGDPTK

>member
-1 MIRWI
+1 
-6 SKKLLNLPH
+6 
-15 SRILC
+15 
-20 TQCALMGTALN
+20 
-31 NNNNIIIFI
+31 
-40 LMRMKNHFSKM
+40 MRMKNHFSKM
-51 GMALLNAALL
+51 GKALLNAALL

-79 EETTPSFLGQSI
+79 EDSKPSFLGQSI
-91 YHELQNRGN
+91 YHELQNRGE
-100 YTTVVRLIDDLEY
+100 YSTVLRLIDDLEY

-126 VANDSAYAEFF
+126 VANDEAYAKFF
-137 KNNPWGVTSYDDLS
+137 AEGGNPWGVRSYDDLS

-158 LNSSMLNNAYV
+158 LNNSMLNNAYV
-169 LEMLANI
+169 LEMLANT

-197 TRWAVTELPA
+197 TRWAVTELPQ
-207 TQSTVDMDWF
+207 TLSLTETDWF
-217 KALREKGDSVYMAL
+217 KQLRSKGDSVYMAL
-231 DATDPMMSHFLE
+231 DSTDPMMSHFLE
-243 GQMKMKSITFA
+243 GQMKEKNITTG
-254 DVEKI
+254 DIEKI
-259 MDQPYFL
+259 MGQPWIP
-266 DGKASFGFIN
+266 DGTTSFGFIN
-276 DCRIIDGDIVCL
+276 DCRIIDGDVVCL
-288 NGYIHLLDKV
+288 NGYIHVLDKV
-298 LLPPGNMAEMIRSNG
+298 LLAPGNMAEVIRSNG
-313 QTNYFSAML
+313 QTNLFSAML

-337 YKALNDIPADSIYEK
+337 YKALNDIPADSVFEK
-352 RYISNRSQGGGKIA
+352 RYISNRSQGGGKVYR
-366 KRPDDLNFGGDQQFL
+366 RPDGLSFGEQQFL

-395 TAKEQ
+395 TVKEQ

-411 AMINYFVKGGGVD
+411 AMINYFVRGGGTD

-430 TLPNTEENLLTNL
+430 ILDNTEENLLMNL

-482 FASYTS
+482 FASYS
-488 EEDYKSHIEKCILA
+488 SLEDYKLHIEKCLLA

-527 TASNTQIIRSVVRA
+527 TSSNTQIVRSVVRA

-546 EGSSYNQAPLKQYFS
+546 EGTSYNQAPLKQYFS

-567 QSNFSFFVPVDEGL
+567 QSHFSFFVPVDEGL
-581 EQYGYVEPAS
+581 GNYGYVEPVS
-591 FATQPFGAKSAN
+591 FATQPFGAKSNN
-603 RYYWSFKYD
+603 RWYWSFKYD
-612 DKTRGAVIPVEATA
+612 DVTRGAVIPVEATA
-626 YNYNMSKGQ
+626 YIYNMSKGQ

-645 QYVSKVTDD
+645 SYVSKVTDA
-654 MSTGVG
+654 MGSGVG
-660 QQKRMNL
+660 QQKRLNL
-667 IEMVDQHILVHDD
+667 IEMVDQHILVHED
-680 PAGVNDARTYYL
+680 PTGINDERTYYL

-717 GGYQVMINDPA
+717 GGFQVMINDPA

-743 YDKTQASNGY
+743 YDKTAASNGY

-796 VSSDL
+796 VSAEL
-801 LRACGYFEYPE
+801 LQACGYFDLEEIDP
-812 VDKDGKPTGKMK
+812 KTGKPKL
-824 AMSASEEQSE
+824 MSSQDQQAE
-834 KLKFLIFARQ
+834 KLKFHIFARQ
-844 NDNVQGTATYCPAN
+844 NDNVQGTSTYCPAN
-858 REQLVRF
+858 KEQLVRF

-891 WDEINE
+891 WDEIYE
-897 WVATRTNDFEDDL
+897 WVKIRTNDYDEDLTEEDR
-910 SSADSIKARTMI
+910 AKARTMI

-944 AENQYQTSCID
+944 AQNQYQTSCID

-964 SVTQSPSALSVLD
+964 NVIQSPSAISVLD
-977 RSGNKV
+977 RSGNTV

-1006 SASYVKNSSYVVIH
+1006 SASYIKNSSYVVIH
-1020 QIDGYLNYNSPEDYK
+1020 QIDGYLNYNSDADYEGLCKDGDPNKKMPK
-1035 GLYFEGDHTK
+1035 GD
-1045 NEMPVGNFDFWN
+1045 FDFWN
-1057 YATPEE
+1057 YAKPEQLE
-1063 LNAYTAKYRLR
+1063 SYVAKYRLR

>member
-1 MIRWI
+1 
-6 SKKLLNLPH
+6 
-15 SRILC
+15 
-20 TQCALMGTALN
+20 
-31 NNNNIIIFI
+31 
-40 LMRMKNHFSKM
+40 MRMKNHFSKM
-51 GMALLNAALL
+51 GKALLNAALL

-71 DKFHLKDY
+71 DKFHLKDF
-79 EETTPSFLGQSI
+79 EDSKPSFLGQSI
-91 YHELQNRGN
+91 YHELQNRGE
-100 YTTVVRLIDDLEY
+100 YSTVLRLIDDLEY

-126 VANDSAYAEFF
+126 VANDEAYAKFF
-137 KNNPWGVTSYDDLS
+137 AEGGNPWGVRSYDDLS

-158 LNSSMLNNAYV
+158 LNNSMLNNAYV
-169 LEMLANI
+169 LEMLANT

-197 TRWAVTELPA
+197 TRWAVTELPQ
-207 TQSTVDMDWF
+207 TLSLTETDWF
-217 KALREKGDSVYMAL
+217 KQLRSKGDSVYMAL
-231 DATDPMMSHFLE
+231 DSTDPMMSHFLE
-243 GQMKMKSITFA
+243 GQMKEKNITTG
-254 DVEKI
+254 DIEKI
-259 MDQPYFL
+259 MGQPWIP
-266 DGKASFGFIN
+266 DGTTSFGFIN
-276 DCRIIDGDIVCL
+276 DCRIIDGDVVCL
-288 NGYIHLLDKV
+288 NGYIHVLDKV
-298 LLPPGNMAEMIRSNG
+298 LLAPGNMAEVIRSNG
-313 QTNYFSAML
+313 QTNLFSAML

-337 YKALNDIPADSIYEK
+337 YKALNDIPADSVFEK

-366 KRPDDLNFGGDQQFL
+366 KRPDGLSFGEQQFL

-395 TAKEQ
+395 TVKEQ

-411 AMINYFVKGGGVD
+411 AMINYFVRGGGTD

-430 TLPNTEENLLTNL
+430 ILDNTEENLLMNL

-482 FASYTS
+482 FASYS
-488 EEDYKSHIEKCILA
+488 SLEDYKLHIEKCLLA

-527 TASNTQIIRSVVRA
+527 TSNNTQIVRSVVRA

-546 EGSSYNQAPLKQYFS
+546 EGTSYNQAPLKQYFS

-567 QSNFSFFVPVDEGL
+567 QSHFSFFVPVDEGL
-581 EQYGYVEPAS
+581 GNYGYVEPVS
-591 FATQPFGAKSAN
+591 YATQPFGAKSNN
-603 RYYWSFKYD
+603 RWYWSFKYD
-612 DKTRGAVIPVEATA
+612 DVTRGAVIPVEATA
-626 YNYNMSKGQ
+626 YVYNMSKGQ

-645 QYVSKVTDD
+645 SYVSKVTDA
-654 MSTGVG
+654 MGSGVG
-660 QQKRMNL
+660 QQKRLNL
-667 IEMVDQHILVHDD
+667 IEMVDQHILVHED
-680 PAGVNDARTYYL
+680 PAGINDERTYYL

-717 GGYQVMINDPA
+717 GGFQVMINDPA

-743 YDKTQASNGY
+743 YDKTAASNGY

-796 VSSDL
+796 VSAEL
-801 LRACGYFEYPE
+801 LQACGYFNLEE
-812 VDKDGKPTGKMK
+812 IDAKTGKPKL
-824 AMSASEEQSE
+824 MSSQDQQAE
-834 KLKFLIFARQ
+834 KLKFHIFARQ
-844 NDNVQGTATYCPAN
+844 NDNVQGTSTYCPAN
-858 REQLVRF
+858 KEQLVRF
-865 FNNYNYTIYVPTNDQ
+865 FNNYNYTIYVPTNEQ
-880 VAAARAKGLMT
+880 VQAARDMGLMT
-891 WDEINE
+891 WDEIYA
-897 WVATRTNDFEDDL
+897 WVAEKTNDYEDDL

-944 AENQYQTSCID
+944 AQNQYQTSCID

-964 SVTQSPSALSVLD
+964 NVIQSPSALSVLD
-977 RSGNKV
+977 RSGNTV

-1006 SASYVKNSSYVVIH
+1006 SASYIKNSSYVVIH
-1020 QIDGYLNYNSPEDYK
+1020 QIDGYLNYNSDADYE
-1035 GLYFEGDHTK
+1035 GLYFEGDETK
-1045 NEMPVGNFDFWN
+1045 NLMPKGRFDFWN
-1057 YATPEE
+1057 YAKPEQLE
-1063 LNAYTAKYRLR
+1063 SYVAKYRLR

>member
-1 MIRWI
+1 
-6 SKKLLNLPH
+6 
-15 SRILC
+15 
-20 TQCALMGTALN
+20 
-31 NNNNIIIFI
+31 
-40 LMRMKNHFSKM
+40 MRMKNHFSKM

-79 EETTPSFLGQSI
+79 EESTPEFLGQSI
-91 YHELQNRGN
+91 YHELQNRGEFS
-100 YTTVVRLIDDLEY
+100 TVLRLIDDLEY

-126 VANDSAYAEFF
+126 VANDSAYGEFF
-137 KNNPWGVTSYDDLS
+137 KNNPWGVTSYEGLS

-158 LNSSMLNNAYV
+158 LNNSMLNNAYV
-169 LEMLANI
+169 LEMLANT

-197 TRWAVTELPA
+197 TRWSVADLPKTLSLTE
-207 TQSTVDMDWF
+207 TDWF
-217 KALREKGDSVYMAL
+217 SQLRSKGDSVYMAL
-231 DATDPMMSHFLE
+231 DATDPMMTHFLE
-243 GQMKMKSITFA
+243 GQMKNKNITFG

-259 MDQPYFL
+259 MNDVPWIPE
-266 DGKASFGFIN
+266 GTTSFGFIN

-288 NGYIHLLDKV
+288 NGYLHLLDKV
-298 LLPPGNMAEMIRSNG
+298 LLAPGNMAEVIRSNG
-313 QTNYFSAML
+313 NTNYFSAML

-337 YKALNDIPADSIYEK
+337 YKALNDISADSIFEK
-352 RYISNRSQGGGKIA
+352 RYISNRSQGGGKIT
-366 KRPDDLNFGGDQQFL
+366 KRPDGLSFGEQQFL

-395 TAKEQ
+395 TVKEQ

-411 AMINYFVKGGGVD
+411 AMLNYFVYGGGTD

-430 TLPNTEENLLTNL
+430 IAENTEENLLVNL

-469 KFLTIVNDAQDQM
+469 KYLTIVNDAQDQM

-488 EEDYKSHIEKCILA
+488 EEAYKAHIDKCLLA
-502 NNGVIYVTNTVD
+502 NNGVIYITNTVD

-527 TASNTQIIRSVVRA
+527 ISSNTQIVRSVVRA
-541 DDNFI
+541 DDNYI
-546 EGSSYNQAPLKQYFS
+546 EGTSYNNAPLKQYFS

-567 QSNFSFFVPVDEGL
+567 QSNFSFFVPIDEGL
-581 EQYGYVEPAS
+581 EAYGYVEPAS
-591 FATQPFGAKSAN
+591 FATQPFGAKSTN

-626 YNYNMSKGQ
+626 YNYNLAKGQ

-645 QYVSKVTDD
+645 SYVSKVTDN
-654 MSTGVG
+654 MSAGVG

-667 IEMVDQHILVHDD
+667 IEMIDQHILVHDN
-680 PAGVNDARTYYL
+680 PAGVNDGRTYYL
-692 SRNGAPLRLTEK
+692 SRNGAPVRLTEK

-710 NVGMKVE
+710 NIGMKVE

-728 EGYTENDHTAVVLEG
+728 EGYAENDHKAEVLEG
-743 YDKTQASNGY
+743 YDKTSTSNGY

-760 IDRPVQPT
+760 IDRPIQPT

-773 NHFKVP
+773 NHFKANAELSP
-779 ADNNPYSEFY
+779 FYEFY
-789 ELANPEY
+789 ELANPDY
-796 VSSDL
+796 VSDDL
-801 LRACGYFEYPE
+801 LRACGYYKQE
-812 VDKDGKPTGKMK
+812 VLDAKTGLPTGEFKD
-824 AMSASEEQSE
+824 MSSADQQAE
-834 KLKFLIFARQ
+834 KLKFHVFARQ
-844 NDNVQGTATYCPAN
+844 NDNVQGTTTYCPAN
-858 REQLVRF
+858 NEQLVRF
-865 FNNYNYTIYVPTNDQ
+865 FNNYNYTIYVPTNEQ
-880 VAAARAKGLMT
+880 VTAARAKGLMT
-891 WDEINE
+891 WNEIEE
-897 WVATRTNDFEDDL
+897 WVKGRTNDYENELSEADL
-910 SSADSIKARTMI
+910 AKARTMI

-931 HFQDQSVFVDNVT
+931 HFQDQSVFVDNIT
-944 AENQYQTSCID
+944 GTQQYQTSCID

-964 SVTQSPSALSVLD
+964 DVNQSPSTLSVLD
-977 RSGNKV
+977 RSGKTV

-988 EENRNLLAR
+988 EEMRNILAR
-997 DICYNAAAA
+997 DICYNARAA
-1006 SASYVKNSSYVVIH
+1006 SASYIKNSSYVVIH
-1020 QIDGYLNYNSPEDYK
+1020 QIDGYLNFNSPEDYK
-1035 GLYFEGDHTK
+1035 GIYFEGDPTK

>member
-1 MIRWI
+1 
-6 SKKLLNLPH
+6 
-15 SRILC
+15 
-20 TQCALMGTALN
+20 
-31 NNNNIIIFI
+31 
-40 LMRMKNHFSKM
+40 MRMKNHFSKM
-51 GMALLNAALL
+51 GKALLNAALL

-71 DKFHLKDY
+71 DKFHLKDF
-79 EETTPSFLGQSI
+79 EDSKPSFLGQSI
-91 YHELQNRGN
+91 YHELQNRGE
-100 YTTVVRLIDDLEY
+100 YSTVLRLIDDLEY

-126 VANDSAYAEFF
+126 VANDEAYAKFF
-137 KNNPWGVTSYDDLS
+137 AEGGNPWGVRSYDDLS

-158 LNSSMLNNAYV
+158 LNNSMLNNAYV
-169 LEMLANI
+169 LEMLANT

-197 TRWAVTELPA
+197 TRWAVTELPQ
-207 TQSTVDMDWF
+207 TLSLTETDWF
-217 KALREKGDSVYMAL
+217 KQLRSKGDSVYMAL
-231 DATDPMMSHFLE
+231 DSTDPMMSHFLE
-243 GQMKMKSITFA
+243 GQMKEKNITTG
-254 DVEKI
+254 DIEKI
-259 MDQPYFL
+259 MGQPWIP
-266 DGKASFGFIN
+266 DGTTSFGFIN
-276 DCRIIDGDIVCL
+276 DCRIIDGDVVCL
-288 NGYIHLLDKV
+288 NGYIHVLDKV
-298 LLPPGNMAEMIRSNG
+298 LLAPGNMAEVIRSNG
-313 QTNYFSAML
+313 QTNLFSAML

-337 YKALNDIPADSIYEK
+337 YKALNDIPADSVFEK
-352 RYISNRSQGGGKIA
+352 RYISNRSQGGGKVYR
-366 KRPDDLNFGGDQQFL
+366 RPDGLSFGEQQFL

-395 TAKEQ
+395 TVKEQ

-411 AMINYFVKGGGVD
+411 AMINYFVRGGGTD

-430 TLPNTEENLLTNL
+430 ILDNTEENLLMNL

-482 FASYTS
+482 FASYS
-488 EEDYKSHIEKCILA
+488 SLEDYKLHIEKCLLA

-527 TASNTQIIRSVVRA
+527 TSSNTQIVRSVVRA

-546 EGSSYNQAPLKQYFS
+546 EGTSYNQAPLKQYFS

-567 QSNFSFFVPVDEGL
+567 QSHFSFFVPVDEGL
-581 EQYGYVEPAS
+581 GNYGYVEPVS
-591 FATQPFGAKSAN
+591 YATQPFGAKSNN
-603 RYYWSFKYD
+603 RWYWSFKYD
-612 DKTRGAVIPVEATA
+612 DVTRGAVIPVEATA
-626 YNYNMSKGQ
+626 YVYNMSKGQ

-645 QYVSKVTDD
+645 SYVSKVTDA
-654 MSTGVG
+654 MGSGVG
-660 QQKRMNL
+660 QQKRLNL
-667 IEMVDQHILVHDD
+667 IEMVDQHILVHED
-680 PAGVNDARTYYL
+680 PAGINDERTYYL

-717 GGYQVMINDPA
+717 GGFQVMINDPA

-743 YDKTQASNGY
+743 YDKTAASNGY

-796 VSSDL
+796 VSAEL
-801 LRACGYFEYPE
+801 LQACGYFNLEE
-812 VDKDGKPTGKMK
+812 IDAKTGKPKL
-824 AMSASEEQSE
+824 MSSQDQQAE
-834 KLKFLIFARQ
+834 KLKFHIFARQ
-844 NDNVQGTATYCPAN
+844 NDNVQGTSTYCPAN
-858 REQLVRF
+858 KEQLVRF
-865 FNNYNYTIYVPTNDQ
+865 FNNYNYTIYVPTNEQ
-880 VAAARAKGLMT
+880 VQAARDMGLMT
-891 WDEINE
+891 WDEIYA
-897 WVATRTNDFEDDL
+897 WVAEKTNDYEDDL

-944 AENQYQTSCID
+944 AQNQYQTSCID

-964 SVTQSPSALSVLD
+964 NVIQSPSAISVLD
-977 RSGNKV
+977 RSGNTV

-1006 SASYVKNSSYVVIH
+1006 SASYIKNSSYVVIH
-1020 QIDGYLNYNSPEDYK
+1020 QIDGYLNYNSDADYE
-1035 GLYFEGDHTK
+1035 GLYFEGDETK
-1045 NEMPVGNFDFWN
+1045 NLMPKGRFDFWN
-1057 YATPEE
+1057 YAKPEQLE
-1063 LNAYTAKYRLR
+1063 SYVAKYRLR

>member
-1 MIRWI
+1 
-6 SKKLLNLPH
+6 
-15 SRILC
+15 
-20 TQCALMGTALN
+20 
-31 NNNNIIIFI
+31 
-40 LMRMKNHFSKM
+40 M

-79 EETTPSFLGQSI
+79 EESTPEFLGQSI
-91 YHELQNRGN
+91 YHELQNRGEFS
-100 YTTVVRLIDDLEY
+100 TVLRLIDDLEY

-126 VANDSAYAEFF
+126 VANDSAYGEFF
-137 KNNPWGVTSYDDLS
+137 KNNPWGVTSYEGLS

-158 LNSSMLNNAYV
+158 LNNSMLNNAYV
-169 LEMLANI
+169 LEMLANT

-197 TRWAVTELPA
+197 TRWSVADLPMTLSLTE
-207 TQSTVDMDWF
+207 TDWF
-217 KALREKGDSVYMAL
+217 SQLRSKGDSVYMAL
-231 DATDPMMSHFLE
+231 DATDPMMTHFLE
-243 GQMKMKSITFA
+243 GQMKNKNITFG

-259 MDQPYFL
+259 MNDVPWIPE
-266 DGKASFGFIN
+266 GTTSFGFIN

-288 NGYIHLLDKV
+288 NGYLHLLDKV
-298 LLPPGNMAEMIRSNG
+298 LLAPGNMAEVIRSNG
-313 QTNYFSAML
+313 NTNYFSAML

-337 YKALNDIPADSIYEK
+337 YKALNDISADSIFEK
-352 RYISNRSQGGGKIA
+352 RYISNRSQGGGKIT
-366 KRPDDLNFGGDQQFL
+366 KRPDGLSFGEQQFL

-395 TAKEQ
+395 TVKEQ

-411 AMINYFVKGGGVD
+411 AMLNYFVYGGGTD

-430 TLPNTEENLLTNL
+430 IAENTEENLLVNL

-469 KFLTIVNDAQDQM
+469 KYLTIVNDAQDQM

-488 EEDYKSHIEKCILA
+488 EEAYKAHIDKCLLA
-502 NNGVIYVTNTVD
+502 NNGVIYITNTVD

-527 TASNTQIIRSVVRA
+527 ISSNTQIVRSVVRA
-541 DDNFI
+541 DDNYI
-546 EGSSYNQAPLKQYFS
+546 EGTSYNNAPLKQYFS

-567 QSNFSFFVPVDEGL
+567 QSNFSFFVPIDEGL
-581 EQYGYVEPAS
+581 EAYGYVEPAS
-591 FATQPFGAKSAN
+591 FATQPFGAKSTN

-626 YNYNMSKGQ
+626 YNYNLAKGQ

-645 QYVSKVTDD
+645 SYVSKVTDN
-654 MSTGVG
+654 MSAGVG

-667 IEMVDQHILVHDD
+667 IEMIDQHILVHDN
-680 PAGVNDARTYYL
+680 PVGVNDGRTYYL
-692 SRNGAPLRLTEK
+692 SRNGAPVRLTEK

-710 NVGMKVE
+710 NIGMKVE

-728 EGYTENDHTAVVLEG
+728 EGYAENDHKAEVLEG
-743 YDKTQASNGY
+743 YDKTSTSNGY

-760 IDRPVQPT
+760 IDRPIQPT

-773 NHFKVP
+773 NHFKANAELSP
-779 ADNNPYSEFY
+779 FYEFY
-789 ELANPEY
+789 ELANPDY
-796 VSSDL
+796 VSDDL
-801 LRACGYFEYPE
+801 LRACGYYKQE
-812 VDKDGKPTGKMK
+812 VLDAKTGLPTGEFKD
-824 AMSASEEQSE
+824 MSSADQQAE
-834 KLKFLIFARQ
+834 KLKFHVFARQ
-844 NDNVQGTATYCPAN
+844 NDNVQGTTTYCPAN
-858 REQLVRF
+858 NEQLVRF
-865 FNNYNYTIYVPTNDQ
+865 FNNYNYTIYVPTNEQ
-880 VAAARAKGLMT
+880 VTAARAKGLMT
-891 WDEINE
+891 WNEIEE
-897 WVATRTNDFEDDL
+897 WVKGRTNDYEDELSEADL
-910 SSADSIKARTMI
+910 AKARTMI

-944 AENQYQTSCID
+944 GTQQYQTSCID

-964 SVTQSPSALSVLD
+964 DVNQSPSTLSVLD
-977 RSGNKV
+977 RSGKTV

-988 EENRNLLAR
+988 EEMRNILAR
-997 DICYNAAAA
+997 DICYNARAA
-1006 SASYVKNSSYVVIH
+1006 SASYIKNSSYVVIH
-1020 QIDGYLNYNSPEDYK
+1020 QIDGYLNFNSPEDYK
-1035 GLYFEGDHTK
+1035 GIYFEGDPTK

>member
-1 MIRWI
+1 
-6 SKKLLNLPH
+6 
-15 SRILC
+15 
-20 TQCALMGTALN
+20 
-31 NNNNIIIFI
+31 
-40 LMRMKNHFSKM
+40 M

-61 STVGFTSCAD
+61 STIGFTSCAD

-79 EETTPSFLGQSI
+79 EESTPEFLGQSI
-91 YHELQNRGN
+91 YHELQNRGEFS
-100 YTTVVRLIDDLEY
+100 TVLRLIDDLEY

-126 VANDSAYAEFF
+126 VANDSAYGEFF
-137 KNNPWGVTSYDDLS
+137 KNNPWGVTSYEGLS

-158 LNSSMLNNAYV
+158 LNNSMLNNAYV
-169 LEMLANI
+169 LEMLANT

-197 TRWAVTELPA
+197 TRWSVADLPMTLSLTE
-207 TQSTVDMDWF
+207 TDWF
-217 KALREKGDSVYMAL
+217 SQLRSKGDSVYMAL
-231 DATDPMMSHFLE
+231 DATDPMMTHFLE
-243 GQMKMKSITFA
+243 GQMKNKNITFG

-259 MDQPYFL
+259 MNDVPWIPE
-266 DGKASFGFIN
+266 GTTSFGFIN

-288 NGYIHLLDKV
+288 NGYLHLLDKV
-298 LLPPGNMAEMIRSNG
+298 LLAPGNMAEVIRSNG
-313 QTNYFSAML
+313 NTNYFSAML

-337 YKALNDIPADSIYEK
+337 YKALNDISADSIFEK
-352 RYISNRSQGGGKIA
+352 RYISNRSQGGGKIT
-366 KRPDDLNFGGDQQFL
+366 KRPDGLSFGEQQFL

-395 TAKEQ
+395 TVKEQ

-411 AMINYFVKGGGVD
+411 AMLNYFVYGGGTD

-430 TLPNTEENLLTNL
+430 IAENTEENLLVNL

-469 KFLTIVNDAQDQM
+469 KYLTIVNDAQDQM

-488 EEDYKSHIEKCILA
+488 EEAYKAHIDKCLLA
-502 NNGVIYVTNTVD
+502 NNGVIYITNTVD

-527 TASNTQIIRSVVRA
+527 ISSNTQIVRSVVRA
-541 DDNFI
+541 DDNYI
-546 EGSSYNQAPLKQYFS
+546 EGTSYNNAPLKQYFS

-567 QSNFSFFVPVDEGL
+567 QSNFSFFVPIDEGL
-581 EQYGYVEPAS
+581 EAYGYVEPAS
-591 FATQPFGAKSAN
+591 FATQPFGAKSTN

-626 YNYNMSKGQ
+626 YNYNLAKGQ

-645 QYVSKVTDD
+645 SYVSKVTDN
-654 MSTGVG
+654 MSAGVG

-667 IEMVDQHILVHDD
+667 IEMIDQHILVHDN
-680 PAGVNDARTYYL
+680 PAGVNDGRTYYL
-692 SRNGAPLRLTEK
+692 SRNGAPVRLTEK

-710 NVGMKVE
+710 NIGMKVE

-728 EGYTENDHTAVVLEG
+728 EGYAENDHKAEVLEG
-743 YDKTQASNGY
+743 YDKTSTSNGY

-760 IDRPVQPT
+760 IDRPIQPT

-773 NHFKVP
+773 NHFKANAELSP
-779 ADNNPYSEFY
+779 FYEFY
-789 ELANPEY
+789 ELANPDY
-796 VSSDL
+796 VSDDL
-801 LRACGYFEYPE
+801 LRACGYYKQE
-812 VDKDGKPTGKMK
+812 VLDAKTGLPTGEFKD
-824 AMSASEEQSE
+824 MSSADQQAE
-834 KLKFLIFARQ
+834 KLKFHVFARQ
-844 NDNVQGTATYCPAN
+844 NDNVQGTTTYCPAN
-858 REQLVRF
+858 NEQLVRF
-865 FNNYNYTIYVPTNDQ
+865 FNNYNYTIYVPTNEQ
-880 VAAARAKGLMT
+880 VTAARAKGLMT
-891 WDEINE
+891 WNQIEE
-897 WVATRTNDFEDDL
+897 WVKGRTNDYEDELSEADL
-910 SSADSIKARTMI
+910 AKARTMI

-944 AENQYQTSCID
+944 GTQQYQTSCID

-964 SVTQSPSALSVLD
+964 DVNQSPSTLSVLD
-977 RSGNKV
+977 RSGKTV

-988 EENRNLLAR
+988 EEMRNILAR
-997 DICYNAAAA
+997 DICYNARAA
-1006 SASYVKNSSYVVIH
+1006 SASYIKNSSYVVIH
-1020 QIDGYLNYNSPEDYK
+1020 QIDGYLNFNSPEDYK
-1035 GLYFEGDHTK
+1035 GIYFEGDPTK

>member
-1 MIRWI
+1 
-6 SKKLLNLPH
+6 
-15 SRILC
+15 
-20 TQCALMGTALN
+20 
-31 NNNNIIIFI
+31 
-40 LMRMKNHFSKM
+40 M

-79 EETTPSFLGQSI
+79 EESTPEFLGQSI
-91 YHELQNRGN
+91 YHELQNRGEFS
-100 YTTVVRLIDDLEY
+100 TVLRLIDDLEY

-126 VANDSAYAEFF
+126 VANDSAYGEFF
-137 KNNPWGVTSYDDLS
+137 KNNPWGVTSYEGLS

-158 LNSSMLNNAYV
+158 LNNSMLNNAYV
-169 LEMLANI
+169 LEMLANT

-197 TRWAVTELPA
+197 TRWSVADLPKTLSLTE
-207 TQSTVDMDWF
+207 TDWF
-217 KALREKGDSVYMAL
+217 SQLRSKGDSVYMAL
-231 DATDPMMSHFLE
+231 DATDPMMTHFLE
-243 GQMKMKSITFA
+243 GQMKNKNVTFG

-259 MDQPYFL
+259 MNDVPWIPE
-266 DGKASFGFIN
+266 GTTSFGFIN

-288 NGYIHLLDKV
+288 NGYLHLLDKV
-298 LLPPGNMAEMIRSNG
+298 LLAPGNMAEVIRSNG
-313 QTNYFSAML
+313 NTNYFSAML

-337 YKALNDIPADSIYEK
+337 YKALNDISADSIFEK
-352 RYISNRSQGGGKIA
+352 RYISNRSQGGGKIT
-366 KRPDDLNFGGDQQFL
+366 KRPDGLSFGEQQFL

-395 TAKEQ
+395 TVKEQ

-411 AMINYFVKGGGVD
+411 AMLNYFVYGGGTD

-430 TLPNTEENLLTNL
+430 IAENTEENLLVNL

-469 KFLTIVNDAQDQM
+469 KYLTIVNDAQDQM

-488 EEDYKSHIEKCILA
+488 EEAYKAHIDKCLLA
-502 NNGVIYVTNTVD
+502 NNGVIYITNTVD

-527 TASNTQIIRSVVRA
+527 ISSNTQIVRSVVRA
-541 DDNFI
+541 DDNYI
-546 EGSSYNQAPLKQYFS
+546 EGTSYNNAPLKQYFS

-567 QSNFSFFVPVDEGL
+567 QSNFSFFVPIDEGL
-581 EQYGYVEPAS
+581 EAYGYVEPAS
-591 FATQPFGAKSAN
+591 FATQPFGAKSTN

-626 YNYNMSKGQ
+626 YNYNLAKGQ

-645 QYVSKVTDD
+645 SYVSKVTDN
-654 MSTGVG
+654 MSSGVG

-667 IEMVDQHILVHDD
+667 IEMIDQHILVHDN
-680 PAGVNDARTYYL
+680 PAGVNDGRTYYL
-692 SRNGAPLRLTEK
+692 SRNGAPVRLTEK

-710 NVGMKVE
+710 NIGMKVE

-728 EGYTENDHTAVVLEG
+728 EGYAENDHKAEVLEG
-743 YDKTQASNGY
+743 YDKTSTSNGY

-760 IDRPVQPT
+760 IDRPIQPT

-773 NHFKVP
+773 NHFKANAELSP
-779 ADNNPYSEFY
+779 FYEFY
-789 ELANPEY
+789 ELANPDY
-796 VSSDL
+796 VSDDL
-801 LRACGYFEYPE
+801 LRACGYYKQE
-812 VDKDGKPTGKMK
+812 VLDAKTGLPTGEFKD
-824 AMSASEEQSE
+824 MSSADQQAE
-834 KLKFLIFARQ
+834 KLKFHVFARQ
-844 NDNVQGTATYCPAN
+844 NDNVQGTTTYCPAN
-858 REQLVRF
+858 NEQLVRF
-865 FNNYNYTIYVPTNDQ
+865 FNNYNYTIYVPTNEQ
-880 VAAARAKGLMT
+880 VTAARAKGLMT
-891 WDEINE
+891 WNEIEE
-897 WVATRTNDFEDDL
+897 WVKGRTNDYEDELSEADL
-910 SSADSIKARTMI
+910 AKARTMI

-931 HFQDQSVFVDNVT
+931 HFQDQSVFVDNIT
-944 AENQYQTSCID
+944 GSQQYQTSCID

-964 SVTQSPSALSVLD
+964 DVNQSPSTLSVLD
-977 RSGNKV
+977 RSGKTV

-988 EENRNLLAR
+988 EEMRNILAR
-997 DICYNAAAA
+997 DICYNARAA
-1006 SASYVKNSSYVVIH
+1006 SASYIKNSSYVVIH
-1020 QIDGYLNYNSPEDYK
+1020 QIDGYLNFNSPEDYK
-1035 GLYFEGDHTK
+1035 GIYFEGDPTK

>member
-1 MIRWI
+1 
-6 SKKLLNLPH
+6 
-15 SRILC
+15 
-20 TQCALMGTALN
+20 
-31 NNNNIIIFI
+31 
-40 LMRMKNHFSKM
+40 MKNHFSKM

-79 EETTPSFLGQSI
+79 EESAPSFLGQSI

-100 YTTVVRLIDDLEY
+100 YSTVVRLIDDLEY

-137 KNNPWGVTSYDDLS
+137 KNNPWGVSSYDELS

-158 LNSSMLNNAYV
+158 LNNSMLNNAYV
-169 LEMLANI
+169 LEMLANT

-207 TQSTVDMDWF
+207 TQSTADVDWF
-217 KALREKGDSVYMAL
+217 KNLREKGDSVYMAL
-231 DATDPMMSHFLE
+231 DATDPMLTHFLE
-243 GQMKMKSITFA
+243 GQLKNKSITFG

-259 MDQPYFL
+259 MGQPWQPA
-266 DGKASFGFIN
+266 DKVSFGFIN

-288 NGYIHLLDKV
+288 NGYLHLLDKV
-298 LLPPGNMAEMIRSNG
+298 LLAPGNMAEMIRSNG
-313 QTNYFSAML
+313 KTNYFSAML

-337 YKALNDIPADSIYEK
+337 YKALNDISADSIFEK
-352 RYISNRSQGGGKIA
+352 RYISNRSQGGGKIS
-366 KRPDDLNFGGDQQFL
+366 KRPDGLSFGEQQFL

-395 TAKEQ
+395 TVKEQ

-411 AMINYFVKGGGVD
+411 AMVNYFVNGGGTD

-430 TLPNTEENLLTNL
+430 ILPNTEENLMTNL

-469 KFLTIVNDAQDQM
+469 KYLTIVNDAQDQM
-482 FASYTS
+482 FATYTS
-488 EEDYKSHIEKCILA
+488 EEDFKSHIENCILA
-502 NNGVIYVTNTVD
+502 NNGVLYITNTVD

-527 TASNTQIIRSVVRA
+527 TSSNTQIVRSVVRA

-546 EGSSYNQAPLKQYFS
+546 EGTSYNQAPLKQYFS

-567 QSNFSFFVPVDEGL
+567 QSHFSFFVPVDEGL
-581 EQYGYVEPAS
+581 GNYGYVEPVS
-591 FATQPFGAKSAN
+591 YATQPYGAKSNN
-603 RYYWSFKYD
+603 RWYWSFKYD
-612 DKTRGAVIPVEATA
+612 DVTRGAVIPVEATA
-626 YNYNMSKGQ
+626 YIYNMTKGQ
-635 QPGTDKKKGN
+635 QPGVDKKKGN
-645 QYVSKVTDD
+645 SYVSKVTDA
-654 MSTGVG
+654 MSSGVG
-660 QQKRMNL
+660 QQKRLNL
-667 IEMVDQHILVHDD
+667 IEMVDQHILVHED
-680 PAGVNDARTYYL
+680 PVGVNDGRTYYL

-717 GGYQVMINDPA
+717 GGFQVMINDPA

-743 YDKTQASNGY
+743 YDKTAASNGY

-796 VSSDL
+796 VSAEL
-801 LRACGYFEYPE
+801 LQACGYFDLDEI
-812 VDKDGKPTGKMK
+812 DAKTGKPKL
-824 AMSASEEQSE
+824 MSTADQQAE
-834 KLKFLIFARQ
+834 KLKFHIFARQ
-844 NDNVQGTATYCPAN
+844 NDNVQGTTTYCPAN
-858 REQLVRF
+858 KEQLVRF

-891 WDEINE
+891 WDEIYE
-897 WVATRTNDFEDDL
+897 WVKIRTNDYEEDLTEEDC
-910 SSADSIKARTMI
+910 AKARTMI

-931 HFQDQSVFVDNVT
+931 HFQDQSVFVDNVSAT
-944 AENQYQTSCID
+944 NQYQTSCID

-964 SVTQSPSALSVLD
+964 NVIQTPSALSVVD
-977 RSGNKV
+977 RSGNQV

-997 DICYNAAAA
+997 EICYNAAAA
-1006 SASYVKNSSYVVIH
+1006 SASYIKNSSYVVIH
-1020 QIDGYLNYNSPEDYK
+1020 QIDGYLNFNSDEDYE
-1035 GLYFEGDHTK
+1035 GLCKDGDPNK
-1045 NEMPVGNFDFWN
+1045 KMPKGNFDFWN
-1057 YATPEE
+1057 YGQPEE
-1063 LNAYTAKYRLR
+1063 LTSYVAKYRLR

>member
-1 MIRWI
+1 
-6 SKKLLNLPH
+6 
-15 SRILC
+15 
-20 TQCALMGTALN
+20 
-31 NNNNIIIFI
+31 
-40 LMRMKNHFSKM
+40 MRMKNHFSKM
-51 GMALLNAALL
+51 GKALLNAALL

-79 EETTPSFLGQSI
+79 EDSKPSFLGQSI
-91 YHELQNRGN
+91 YHELQNRGE
-100 YTTVVRLIDDLEY
+100 YSTVLRLIDDLEY

-126 VANDSAYAEFF
+126 VANDEAYAKFF
-137 KNNPWGVTSYDDLS
+137 AEGGNPWGVRSYDDLS

-158 LNSSMLNNAYV
+158 LNNSMLNNAYV
-169 LEMLANI
+169 LEMLANT

-197 TRWAVTELPA
+197 TRWAVTELPQ
-207 TQSTVDMDWF
+207 TLSLTETDWF
-217 KALREKGDSVYMAL
+217 KQLRSKGDSVYMAL
-231 DATDPMMSHFLE
+231 DSTDPMMSHFLE
-243 GQMKMKSITFA
+243 GQMKEKNITTG
-254 DVEKI
+254 DIEKI
-259 MDQPYFL
+259 MGQPWIP
-266 DGKASFGFIN
+266 DGTTSFGFIN
-276 DCRIIDGDIVCL
+276 DCRIIDGDVVCL
-288 NGYIHLLDKV
+288 NGYIHVLDKV
-298 LLPPGNMAEMIRSNG
+298 LLAPGNMAEVIRSNG
-313 QTNYFSAML
+313 QTNLFSAML

-337 YKALNDIPADSIYEK
+337 YKALNDIPADSVFEK

-366 KRPDDLNFGGDQQFL
+366 KRPDGLSFGEQQFL

-395 TAKEQ
+395 TVKEQ

-411 AMINYFVKGGGVD
+411 AMINYFVRGGGTD

-430 TLPNTEENLLTNL
+430 ILDNTEENLLMNL

-482 FASYTS
+482 FASYS
-488 EEDYKSHIEKCILA
+488 SLEDYKSHIEKCLLA

-527 TASNTQIIRSVVRA
+527 TSNNTQIVRSVVRA

-546 EGSSYNQAPLKQYFS
+546 EGTSYNQAPLKQYFS

-567 QSNFSFFVPVDEGL
+567 QSHFSFFVPVDEGL
-581 EQYGYVEPAS
+581 GNYGYVEPVS
-591 FATQPFGAKSAN
+591 YATQPFGAKSNN
-603 RYYWSFKYD
+603 RWYWSFKYD
-612 DKTRGAVIPVEATA
+612 DVTRGAVIPVEATA
-626 YNYNMSKGQ
+626 YVYNMSKGQ

-645 QYVSKVTDD
+645 SYVSKVTDA
-654 MSTGVG
+654 MGSGVG
-660 QQKRMNL
+660 QQKRLNL
-667 IEMVDQHILVHDD
+667 IEMVDQHILVHED
-680 PAGVNDARTYYL
+680 PAGINDERTYYL

-717 GGYQVMINDPA
+717 GGFQVMINDPA

-743 YDKTQASNGY
+743 YDKTAASNGY

-796 VSSDL
+796 VSAEL
-801 LRACGYFEYPE
+801 LQACGYFNLEE
-812 VDKDGKPTGKMK
+812 IDAKTGKPKL
-824 AMSASEEQSE
+824 MSSQDQQAE
-834 KLKFLIFARQ
+834 KLKFHIFARQ
-844 NDNVQGTATYCPAN
+844 NDNVQGTSTYCPAN
-858 REQLVRF
+858 KEQLVRF
-865 FNNYNYTIYVPTNDQ
+865 FNNYNYTIYVPTNEQ
-880 VAAARAKGLMT
+880 VQAARDMGLMT
-891 WDEINE
+891 WDEIYA
-897 WVATRTNDFEDDL
+897 WVAEKTNDYEDDL

-944 AENQYQTSCID
+944 AQNQYQTSCID

-964 SVTQSPSALSVLD
+964 NVIQSPSALSVLD
-977 RSGNKV
+977 RSGNTV

-1006 SASYVKNSSYVVIH
+1006 SASYIKNSSYVVIH
-1020 QIDGYLNYNSPEDYK
+1020 QIDGYLNYNSDADYE
-1035 GLYFEGDHTK
+1035 GLYFEGDETK
-1045 NEMPVGNFDFWN
+1045 NLMPKGRFDFWN
-1057 YATPEE
+1057 YAKPEQLE
-1063 LNAYTAKYRLR
+1063 SYVAKYRLR

>member
-1 MIRWI
+1 
-6 SKKLLNLPH
+6 
-15 SRILC
+15 
-20 TQCALMGTALN
+20 
-31 NNNNIIIFI
+31 
-40 LMRMKNHFSKM
+40 MRMKNHFSKM

-79 EETTPSFLGQSI
+79 EESTPEFLGQSI
-91 YHELQNRGN
+91 YHELQNRGEFS
-100 YTTVVRLIDDLEY
+100 TVLRLIDDLEY

-126 VANDSAYAEFF
+126 VANDSAYGEFF
-137 KNNPWGVTSYDDLS
+137 KNNPWGVTSYEGLS

-158 LNSSMLNNAYV
+158 LNNSMLNNAYV
-169 LEMLANI
+169 LEMLANT

-197 TRWAVTELPA
+197 TRWSVDDLPKTLSLTE
-207 TQSTVDMDWF
+207 TDWF
-217 KALREKGDSVYMAL
+217 SQLRSKGDSVYMAL
-231 DATDPMMSHFLE
+231 DATDPMMTHFLE
-243 GQMKMKSITFA
+243 GQMKNKNVTFG

-259 MDQPYFL
+259 MNDVPWIPE
-266 DGKASFGFIN
+266 GTTSFGFIN

-288 NGYIHLLDKV
+288 NGYLHLLDKV
-298 LLPPGNMAEMIRSNG
+298 LLAPGNMAEVIRSNG
-313 QTNYFSAML
+313 NTNYFSAML

-337 YKALNDIPADSIYEK
+337 YKALNDISADSIFEK
-352 RYISNRSQGGGKIA
+352 RYISNRSQGGGKIT
-366 KRPDDLNFGGDQQFL
+366 KRPDGLSFGEQQFL

-395 TAKEQ
+395 TVKEQ

-411 AMINYFVKGGGVD
+411 AMLNYFVYGGGTD

-430 TLPNTEENLLTNL
+430 IAENTEENLLVNL

-469 KFLTIVNDAQDQM
+469 KYLTIVNDAQDQM

-488 EEDYKSHIEKCILA
+488 EEAYKAHIDKCLLA
-502 NNGVIYVTNTVD
+502 NNGVIYITNTVD

-527 TASNTQIIRSVVRA
+527 ISSNTQIVRSVVRA
-541 DDNFI
+541 DDNYI
-546 EGSSYNQAPLKQYFS
+546 EGTSYNNAPLKQYFS

-567 QSNFSFFVPVDEGL
+567 QSNFSFFVPIDEGL
-581 EQYGYVEPAS
+581 EAYGYVEPAS
-591 FATQPFGAKSAN
+591 FATQPFGAKSTN

-626 YNYNMSKGQ
+626 YNYNLAKGQ

-645 QYVSKVTDD
+645 SYVSKVTDN
-654 MSTGVG
+654 MSAGVG

-667 IEMVDQHILVHDD
+667 IEMIDQHILVHDN
-680 PAGVNDARTYYL
+680 PAGVNDGRTYYL
-692 SRNGAPLRLTEK
+692 SRNGAPVRLTEK

-710 NVGMKVE
+710 NIGMKVE

-728 EGYTENDHTAVVLEG
+728 EGYAENDHKAEVLEG
-743 YDKTQASNGY
+743 YDKTSTSNGY

-760 IDRPVQPT
+760 IDRPIQPT

-773 NHFKVP
+773 NHFKANAELSP
-779 ADNNPYSEFY
+779 FYEFY
-789 ELANPEY
+789 ELANPDY
-796 VSSDL
+796 VSDDL
-801 LRACGYFEYPE
+801 LRACGYYKQE
-812 VDKDGKPTGKMK
+812 VLDAKTGLPTGEFKD
-824 AMSASEEQSE
+824 MSSADQQAE
-834 KLKFLIFARQ
+834 KLKFHVFARQ
-844 NDNVQGTATYCPAN
+844 NDNVQGTTTYCPAN
-858 REQLVRF
+858 NEQLVRF
-865 FNNYNYTIYVPTNDQ
+865 FNNYNYTIYVPTNEQ
-880 VAAARAKGLMT
+880 VTAARAKGLMT
-891 WDEINE
+891 WNEIEE
-897 WVATRTNDFEDDL
+897 WVKGRTNDYENELSEADL
-910 SSADSIKARTMI
+910 AKARTMI

-931 HFQDQSVFVDNVT
+931 HFQDQSVFVDNIT
-944 AENQYQTSCID
+944 GTQQYQTSCID

-964 SVTQSPSALSVLD
+964 DVNQSPSALSVLD
-977 RSGNKV
+977 RSGKTV

-988 EENRNLLAR
+988 EEMRNILAR
-997 DICYNAAAA
+997 DICYNARAA
-1006 SASYVKNSSYVVIH
+1006 SASYIKNSSYVVIH
-1020 QIDGYLNYNSPEDYK
+1020 QIDGYLNFNSPEDYK
-1035 GLYFEGDHTK
+1035 GIYFEGDPTK

>member
-1 MIRWI
+1 
-6 SKKLLNLPH
+6 
-15 SRILC
+15 
-20 TQCALMGTALN
+20 
-31 NNNNIIIFI
+31 
-40 LMRMKNHFSKM
+40 MRMKNHFSKM

-79 EETTPSFLGQSI
+79 EESTPEFLGQSI
-91 YHELQNRGN
+91 YHELQNRGEFS
-100 YTTVVRLIDDLEY
+100 TVLRLIDDLEY

-126 VANDSAYAEFF
+126 VANDSAYGEFF
-137 KNNPWGVTSYDDLS
+137 KNNPWGVTSYEGLS

-158 LNSSMLNNAYV
+158 LNNSMLNNAYV
-169 LEMLANI
+169 LEMLANT

-197 TRWAVTELPA
+197 TRWSVADLPKTLSLTE
-207 TQSTVDMDWF
+207 TDWF
-217 KALREKGDSVYMAL
+217 SQLRSKGDSVYMAL
-231 DATDPMMSHFLE
+231 DATDPMMTHFLE
-243 GQMKMKSITFA
+243 GQMKNKNVTFG

-259 MDQPYFL
+259 MNDVPWIPE
-266 DGKASFGFIN
+266 GTTSFGFIN

-288 NGYIHLLDKV
+288 NGYLHLLDKV
-298 LLPPGNMAEMIRSNG
+298 LLAPGNMAEVIRSNG
-313 QTNYFSAML
+313 NTNYFSAML

-337 YKALNDIPADSIYEK
+337 YKALNDISADSIFEK
-352 RYISNRSQGGGKIA
+352 RYISNRSQGGGKIT
-366 KRPDDLNFGGDQQFL
+366 KRPDGLSFGEQQFL

-395 TAKEQ
+395 TVKEQ

-411 AMINYFVKGGGVD
+411 AMLNYFVYGGGTD

-430 TLPNTEENLLTNL
+430 IAENTEENLLVNL

-469 KFLTIVNDAQDQM
+469 KYLTIVNDAQDQM

-488 EEDYKSHIEKCILA
+488 EEAYKAHIDKCLLA
-502 NNGVIYVTNTVD
+502 NNGVIYITNTVD

-527 TASNTQIIRSVVRA
+527 ISSNTQIVRSVVRA
-541 DDNFI
+541 DDNYI
-546 EGSSYNQAPLKQYFS
+546 EGTSYNNAPLKQYFS

-567 QSNFSFFVPVDEGL
+567 QSNFSFFVPIDEGL
-581 EQYGYVEPAS
+581 EAYGYVEPAS
-591 FATQPFGAKSAN
+591 FATQPFGAKSTN

-626 YNYNMSKGQ
+626 YNYNLAKGQ

-645 QYVSKVTDD
+645 SYVSKVTDN
-654 MSTGVG
+654 MSAGVG

-667 IEMVDQHILVHDD
+667 IEMIDQHILVHDN
-680 PAGVNDARTYYL
+680 PAGVNDGRTYYL
-692 SRNGAPLRLTEK
+692 SRNGAPVRLTEK

-728 EGYTENDHTAVVLEG
+728 EGYAENDHKAEVLEG
-743 YDKTQASNGY
+743 YDKTSTSNGY

-760 IDRPVQPT
+760 IDRPIQPT

-773 NHFKVP
+773 NHFKANAELSP
-779 ADNNPYSEFY
+779 FYEFY
-789 ELANPEY
+789 ELANPDY
-796 VSSDL
+796 VSDDL
-801 LRACGYFEYPE
+801 LRACGYYKQE
-812 VDKDGKPTGKMK
+812 VLDAKTGLPTGEFKD
-824 AMSASEEQSE
+824 MSSADQQAE
-834 KLKFLIFARQ
+834 KLKFHVFARQ
-844 NDNVQGTATYCPAN
+844 NDNVQGTTTYCPAN
-858 REQLVRF
+858 NEQLVRF
-865 FNNYNYTIYVPTNDQ
+865 FNNYNYTIYVPTNEQ
-880 VAAARAKGLMT
+880 VTAARAKGLMT
-891 WDEINE
+891 WNEIEE
-897 WVATRTNDFEDDL
+897 WVKGRTNDYENELSEADL
-910 SSADSIKARTMI
+910 AKARTMI

-931 HFQDQSVFVDNVT
+931 HFQDQSVFVDNIT
-944 AENQYQTSCID
+944 GTQQYQTSCID

-964 SVTQSPSALSVLD
+964 DVNQSPSTLSVLD
-977 RSGNKV
+977 RSGKTV

-988 EENRNLLAR
+988 EEMRNILAR
-997 DICYNAAAA
+997 DICYNARAA
-1006 SASYVKNSSYVVIH
+1006 SASYIKNSSYVVIH
-1020 QIDGYLNYNSPEDYK
+1020 QIDGYLNFNSPEDYK
-1035 GLYFEGDHTK
+1035 GIYFEGDPTK

>member
-1 MIRWI
+1 
-6 SKKLLNLPH
+6 
-15 SRILC
+15 
-20 TQCALMGTALN
+20 
-31 NNNNIIIFI
+31 
-40 LMRMKNHFSKM
+40 MRMKNHFSKM
-51 GMALLNAALL
+51 GKALLNAALL

-79 EETTPSFLGQSI
+79 EDSKPSFLGQSI
-91 YHELQNRGN
+91 YHELQNRGE
-100 YTTVVRLIDDLEY
+100 YSTVLRLIDDLEY

-126 VANDSAYAEFF
+126 VANDEAYAKFF
-137 KNNPWGVTSYDDLS
+137 AEGGNPWGVRSYDDLS

-158 LNSSMLNNAYV
+158 LNNSMLNNAYV
-169 LEMLANI
+169 LEMLANT

-197 TRWAVTELPA
+197 TRWAVTELPQ
-207 TQSTVDMDWF
+207 TLSLTETDWF
-217 KALREKGDSVYMAL
+217 KQLRSKGDSVYMAL
-231 DATDPMMSHFLE
+231 DSTDPMMSHFLE
-243 GQMKMKSITFA
+243 GQMKEKNITTG
-254 DVEKI
+254 DIEKI
-259 MDQPYFL
+259 MGQPWIP
-266 DGKASFGFIN
+266 DGTTSFGFIN
-276 DCRIIDGDIVCL
+276 DCRIIDGDVVCL
-288 NGYIHLLDKV
+288 NGYIHVLDKV
-298 LLPPGNMAEMIRSNG
+298 LLAPGNMAEVIRSNG
-313 QTNYFSAML
+313 QTNLFSAML

-337 YKALNDIPADSIYEK
+337 YKALNDIPADSVFEK

-366 KRPDDLNFGGDQQFL
+366 KRPDGLSFGEQQFL

-395 TAKEQ
+395 TVKEQ

-411 AMINYFVKGGGVD
+411 AMINYFVRGGGTD

-430 TLPNTEENLLTNL
+430 ILDNTEENLLMNL

-482 FASYTS
+482 FASYS
-488 EEDYKSHIEKCILA
+488 SLEDYKLHIEKCLLA

-527 TASNTQIIRSVVRA
+527 TSSNTQIVRSVVRA

-546 EGSSYNQAPLKQYFS
+546 EGTSYNQAPLKQYFS

-567 QSNFSFFVPVDEGL
+567 QSHFSFFVPVDEGL
-581 EQYGYVEPAS
+581 GNYGYVEPVS
-591 FATQPFGAKSAN
+591 YATQPFGAKSNN
-603 RYYWSFKYD
+603 RWYWSFKYD
-612 DKTRGAVIPVEATA
+612 DVTRGAVIPVEATA
-626 YNYNMSKGQ
+626 YIYNMSKGQ

-645 QYVSKVTDD
+645 SYVSKVTDA
-654 MSTGVG
+654 MGSGVG
-660 QQKRMNL
+660 QQKRLNL
-667 IEMVDQHILVHDD
+667 IEMVDQHILVHED
-680 PAGVNDARTYYL
+680 PVGINDERTYYL

-717 GGYQVMINDPA
+717 GGFQVMINDPA

-743 YDKTQASNGY
+743 YDKTAASNGY

-796 VSSDL
+796 VSAEL
-801 LRACGYFEYPE
+801 LQACGYFNLEE
-812 VDKDGKPTGKMK
+812 IDAKTGKPKL
-824 AMSASEEQSE
+824 MSSQDQQAE
-834 KLKFLIFARQ
+834 KLKFHIFARQ
-844 NDNVQGTATYCPAN
+844 NDNVQGTSTYCPAN
-858 REQLVRF
+858 KEQLVRF
-865 FNNYNYTIYVPTNDQ
+865 FNNYNYTIYVPTNEQ
-880 VAAARAKGLMT
+880 VQAARDMGLMT
-891 WDEINE
+891 WDEIYA
-897 WVATRTNDFEDDL
+897 WVAEKTNDYEDDL
-910 SSADSIKARTMI
+910 SEADRVKARTMI

-944 AENQYQTSCID
+944 AQNQYQTSCID

-964 SVTQSPSALSVLD
+964 NVIQSPSALSVLD
-977 RSGNKV
+977 RSGNTV

-1006 SASYVKNSSYVVIH
+1006 SASYIKNSSYVVIH
-1020 QIDGYLNYNSPEDYK
+1020 QIDGYLNYNSDADYE
-1035 GLYFEGDHTK
+1035 GLYFEGDETK
-1045 NEMPVGNFDFWN
+1045 NLMPKGRFDFWN
-1057 YATPEE
+1057 YAKPEQLE
-1063 LNAYTAKYRLR
+1063 SYVAKYRLR

>member
-1 MIRWI
+1 
-6 SKKLLNLPH
+6 
-15 SRILC
+15 
-20 TQCALMGTALN
+20 
-31 NNNNIIIFI
+31 
-40 LMRMKNHFSKM
+40 MRMKNHFSKM
-51 GMALLNAALL
+51 GKALLNAALL

-71 DKFHLKDY
+71 DKFHLKDF
-79 EETTPSFLGQSI
+79 EDSKPSFLGQSI
-91 YHELQNRGN
+91 YHELQNRGE
-100 YTTVVRLIDDLEY
+100 YSTVLRLIDDLEY

-126 VANDSAYAEFF
+126 VANDEAYAKFF
-137 KNNPWGVTSYDDLS
+137 AEGGNPWGVRSYDDLS

-158 LNSSMLNNAYV
+158 LNNSMLNNAYV
-169 LEMLANI
+169 LEMLANT

-197 TRWAVTELPA
+197 TRWAVTELPQTLSLA
-207 TQSTVDMDWF
+207 ETDWF
-217 KALREKGDSVYMAL
+217 KQLRSKGDSVYMAL
-231 DATDPMMSHFLE
+231 DSTDPMMSHFLE
-243 GQMKMKSITFA
+243 GQMKEKNITTG
-254 DVEKI
+254 DIEKI
-259 MDQPYFL
+259 MGQPWIP
-266 DGKASFGFIN
+266 DGTTSFGFIN
-276 DCRIIDGDIVCL
+276 DCRIIDGDVVCL
-288 NGYIHLLDKV
+288 NGYIHVLDKV
-298 LLPPGNMAEMIRSNG
+298 LLAPGNMAEVIRSNG
-313 QTNYFSAML
+313 QTNLFSAML

-337 YKALNDIPADSIYEK
+337 YKALNDIPADSVFEK

-366 KRPDDLNFGGDQQFL
+366 KRPDGLSFGEQQFL

-395 TAKEQ
+395 TVKEQ

-411 AMINYFVKGGGVD
+411 AMINYFVRGGGTD

-430 TLPNTEENLLTNL
+430 ILDNTEENLLMNL

-482 FASYTS
+482 FASYS
-488 EEDYKSHIEKCILA
+488 SLEDYKSHIEKCLLA

-527 TASNTQIIRSVVRA
+527 TSNNTQIVRSVVRA

-546 EGSSYNQAPLKQYFS
+546 EGTSYNQAPLKQYFS

-567 QSNFSFFVPVDEGL
+567 QSHFSFFVPVDEGL
-581 EQYGYVEPAS
+581 GNYGYVEPVS
-591 FATQPFGAKSAN
+591 YATQPFGAKSNN
-603 RYYWSFKYD
+603 RWYWSFKYD
-612 DKTRGAVIPVEATA
+612 DVTRGAVIPVEATA
-626 YNYNMSKGQ
+626 YVYNMSKGQ

-645 QYVSKVTDD
+645 SYVSKVTDA
-654 MSTGVG
+654 MGSGVG
-660 QQKRMNL
+660 QQKRLNL
-667 IEMVDQHILVHDD
+667 IEMIDQHILVHED
-680 PAGVNDARTYYL
+680 PAGINDERTYYL

-717 GGYQVMINDPA
+717 GGFQVMINDPA

-743 YDKTQASNGY
+743 YDKTAASNGY

-796 VSSDL
+796 VSAEL
-801 LRACGYFEYPE
+801 LQACGYFDLEE
-812 VDKDGKPTGKMK
+812 IDAKTGKPKL
-824 AMSASEEQSE
+824 MSSQDQQAE
-834 KLKFLIFARQ
+834 KLKFHIFARQ
-844 NDNVQGTATYCPAN
+844 NDNVQGTSTYCPAN
-858 REQLVRF
+858 KEQLVRF
-865 FNNYNYTIYVPTNDQ
+865 FNNYNYTIYVPTNEQ
-880 VAAARAKGLMT
+880 VQAARDMGLMT
-891 WDEINE
+891 WDEIYA
-897 WVATRTNDFEDDL
+897 WVAEKTNDYEDDL

-944 AENQYQTSCID
+944 AQNQYQTSCID

-964 SVTQSPSALSVLD
+964 NVIQSPSALSVLD
-977 RSGNKV
+977 RSGNTV

-1006 SASYVKNSSYVVIH
+1006 SASYIKNSSYVVIH
-1020 QIDGYLNYNSPEDYK
+1020 QIDGYLNYNSDADYE
-1035 GLYFEGDHTK
+1035 GLYFEGDETK
-1045 NEMPVGNFDFWN
+1045 NLMPKGRFDFWN
-1057 YATPEE
+1057 YAKPEQLE
-1063 LNAYTAKYRLR
+1063 SYVAKYRLR

>member
-1 MIRWI
+1 
-6 SKKLLNLPH
+6 
-15 SRILC
+15 
-20 TQCALMGTALN
+20 
-31 NNNNIIIFI
+31 
-40 LMRMKNHFSKM
+40 MRMKNHFSKM
-51 GMALLNAALL
+51 GKALLNAALL

-71 DKFHLKDY
+71 DKFHLKDF
-79 EETTPSFLGQSI
+79 EDSKPSFLGQSI
-91 YHELQNRGN
+91 YHELQNRGE
-100 YTTVVRLIDDLEY
+100 YSTVLRLIDDLEY

-126 VANDSAYAEFF
+126 VANDEAYAKFF
-137 KNNPWGVTSYDDLS
+137 AEGGNPWGVRSYDDLS

-158 LNSSMLNNAYV
+158 LNNSMLNNAYV
-169 LEMLANI
+169 LEMLANT

-197 TRWAVTELPA
+197 TRWAVTELPQ
-207 TQSTVDMDWF
+207 TLSLTETDWF
-217 KALREKGDSVYMAL
+217 KQLRSKGDSVYMAL
-231 DATDPMMSHFLE
+231 DSTDPMMSHFLE
-243 GQMKMKSITFA
+243 GQMKEKNITTG
-254 DVEKI
+254 DIEKI
-259 MDQPYFL
+259 MGQPWIP
-266 DGKASFGFIN
+266 DGTTSFGFIN
-276 DCRIIDGDIVCL
+276 DCRIIDGDVVCL
-288 NGYIHLLDKV
+288 NGYIHVLDKV
-298 LLPPGNMAEMIRSNG
+298 LLAPGNMAEVIRSNG
-313 QTNYFSAML
+313 QTNLFSAML

-337 YKALNDIPADSIYEK
+337 YKALNDIPADSVFEK

-366 KRPDDLNFGGDQQFL
+366 KRPDGLSFGEQQFL

-395 TAKEQ
+395 TVKEQ

-411 AMINYFVKGGGVD
+411 AMINYFVRGGGTD

-430 TLPNTEENLLTNL
+430 ILDNTEENLLMNL

-482 FASYTS
+482 FASYS
-488 EEDYKSHIEKCILA
+488 SLEDYKLHIEKCLLA

-527 TASNTQIIRSVVRA
+527 TSSNTQIVRSVVRA

-546 EGSSYNQAPLKQYFS
+546 EGTSYNQAPLKQYFS

-567 QSNFSFFVPVDEGL
+567 QSHFSFFVPVDEGL
-581 EQYGYVEPAS
+581 GNYGYVEPVS
-591 FATQPFGAKSAN
+591 YATQPFGAKSNN
-603 RYYWSFKYD
+603 RWYWSFKYD
-612 DKTRGAVIPVEATA
+612 DVTRGAVIPVEATA
-626 YNYNMSKGQ
+626 YVYNMSKGQ

-645 QYVSKVTDD
+645 SYVSKVTDA
-654 MSTGVG
+654 MGSGVG
-660 QQKRMNL
+660 QQKRLNL
-667 IEMVDQHILVHDD
+667 IEMVDQHILVHED
-680 PAGVNDARTYYL
+680 PAGINDERTYYL

-717 GGYQVMINDPA
+717 GGFQVMINDPA
-728 EGYTENDHTAVVLEG
+728 EGYTDNDHTAVVLEG
-743 YDKTQASNGY
+743 YDKTAASNGY

-796 VSSDL
+796 VSAEL
-801 LRACGYFEYPE
+801 LQACGYFDLEE
-812 VDKDGKPTGKMK
+812 IDAKTGKPKL
-824 AMSASEEQSE
+824 MSSQDQQAE
-834 KLKFLIFARQ
+834 KLKFHIFARQ
-844 NDNVQGTATYCPAN
+844 NDNVQGTSTYCPAN
-858 REQLVRF
+858 KEQLVRF

-880 VAAARAKGLMT
+880 VAVARANGLMT
-891 WDEINE
+891 WDEIYA
-897 WVATRTNDFEDDL
+897 WVAEKTNDYEDDL
-910 SSADSIKARTMI
+910 SEADRVKARTMI

-944 AENQYQTSCID
+944 AQNQYQTSCID

-964 SVTQSPSALSVLD
+964 NVIQSPSALSVLD
-977 RSGNKV
+977 RSGNTV

-1006 SASYVKNSSYVVIH
+1006 SASYIKNSSYVVIH
-1020 QIDGYLNYNSPEDYK
+1020 QIDGYLNYNSDADYE
-1035 GLYFEGDHTK
+1035 GLYFEGDETK
-1045 NEMPVGNFDFWN
+1045 NLMPKGRFDFWN
-1057 YATPEE
+1057 YAKPEQLE
-1063 LNAYTAKYRLR
+1063 SYVAKYRLR

>member
-1 MIRWI
+1 
-6 SKKLLNLPH
+6 
-15 SRILC
+15 
-20 TQCALMGTALN
+20 
-31 NNNNIIIFI
+31 
-40 LMRMKNHFSKM
+40 M

-79 EETTPSFLGQSI
+79 EESTPEFLGQSI
-91 YHELQNRGN
+91 YHELQNRGEFS
-100 YTTVVRLIDDLEY
+100 TVLRLIDDLEY

-126 VANDSAYAEFF
+126 VANDSAYGEFF
-137 KNNPWGVTSYDDLS
+137 KNNPWGVTSYEGLS

-158 LNSSMLNNAYV
+158 LNNSMLNNAYV
-169 LEMLANI
+169 LEMLANT

-197 TRWAVTELPA
+197 TRWSVADLPKTLSLTE
-207 TQSTVDMDWF
+207 TDWF
-217 KALREKGDSVYMAL
+217 SQLRSKGDSVYMAL
-231 DATDPMMSHFLE
+231 DATDPMMTHFLE
-243 GQMKMKSITFA
+243 GQMKNKNVTFG

-259 MDQPYFL
+259 MNDVPWIPE
-266 DGKASFGFIN
+266 GTTSFGFIN

-288 NGYIHLLDKV
+288 NGYLHLLDKV
-298 LLPPGNMAEMIRSNG
+298 LLAPGNMAEVIRSNG
-313 QTNYFSAML
+313 NTNYFSAML

-337 YKALNDIPADSIYEK
+337 YKALNDISADSIFEK
-352 RYISNRSQGGGKIA
+352 RYISNRSQGGGKIT
-366 KRPDDLNFGGDQQFL
+366 KRPDGLSFGEQQFL

-395 TAKEQ
+395 TVKEQ

-411 AMINYFVKGGGVD
+411 AMLNYFVYGGGTD

-430 TLPNTEENLLTNL
+430 IAENTEENLLVNL

-469 KFLTIVNDAQDQM
+469 KYLTIVNDAQDQM

-488 EEDYKSHIEKCILA
+488 EEAYKAHIDKCLLA
-502 NNGVIYVTNTVD
+502 NNGVIYITNTVD

-527 TASNTQIIRSVVRA
+527 ISSNTQIVRSVVRA
-541 DDNFI
+541 DDNYI
-546 EGSSYNQAPLKQYFS
+546 EGTSYNNAPLKQYFS

-567 QSNFSFFVPVDEGL
+567 QSNFSFFVPIDEGL
-581 EQYGYVEPAS
+581 EAYGYVEPAS
-591 FATQPFGAKSAN
+591 FATQPFGAKSTN

-626 YNYNMSKGQ
+626 YNYNLAKGQ

-645 QYVSKVTDD
+645 SYVSKVTDN
-654 MSTGVG
+654 MSAGVG

-667 IEMVDQHILVHDD
+667 IEMIDQHILVHDN
-680 PAGVNDARTYYL
+680 PAGVNDGRTYYL
-692 SRNGAPLRLTEK
+692 SRNGAPVRLTEK

-728 EGYTENDHTAVVLEG
+728 EGYAENDHKAEVLEG
-743 YDKTQASNGY
+743 YDKTSTSNGY

-760 IDRPVQPT
+760 IDRPIQPT

-773 NHFKVP
+773 NHFKANAELSP
-779 ADNNPYSEFY
+779 FYEFY
-789 ELANPEY
+789 ELANPDY
-796 VSSDL
+796 VSDDL
-801 LRACGYFEYPE
+801 LRACGYYKQE
-812 VDKDGKPTGKMK
+812 VLDAKTGLPTGEFKD
-824 AMSASEEQSE
+824 MSSADQQAE
-834 KLKFLIFARQ
+834 KLKFHVFARQ
-844 NDNVQGTATYCPAN
+844 NDNVQGTTTYCPAN
-858 REQLVRF
+858 NEQLVRF
-865 FNNYNYTIYVPTNDQ
+865 FNNYNYTIYVPTNEQ
-880 VAAARAKGLMT
+880 VTAARAKGLMT
-891 WDEINE
+891 WNEIEE
-897 WVATRTNDFEDDL
+897 WVKGRTNDYENELSEADL
-910 SSADSIKARTMI
+910 AKARTMI

-931 HFQDQSVFVDNVT
+931 HFQDQSVFVDNIT
-944 AENQYQTSCID
+944 GTQQYQTSCID

-964 SVTQSPSALSVLD
+964 DVNQSPSTLSVLD
-977 RSGNKV
+977 RSGKTV

-988 EENRNLLAR
+988 EEMRNILAR
-997 DICYNAAAA
+997 DICYNARAA
-1006 SASYVKNSSYVVIH
+1006 SASYIKNSSYVVIH
-1020 QIDGYLNYNSPEDYK
+1020 QIDGYLNFNSPEDYK
-1035 GLYFEGDHTK
+1035 GIYFEGDPTK